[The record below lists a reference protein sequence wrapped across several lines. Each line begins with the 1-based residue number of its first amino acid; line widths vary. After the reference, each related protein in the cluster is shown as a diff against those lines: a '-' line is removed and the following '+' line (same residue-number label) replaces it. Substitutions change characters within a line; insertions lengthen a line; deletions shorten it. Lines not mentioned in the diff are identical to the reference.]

1 MVGKISRFIG
11 KLTVGRKLAL
21 IYLLDL
27 SAVIFISG
35 ILINEKYIAIDFS
48 RKEMAGNQYIAVIR
62 DALLPLTRTGAE
74 GQGAAAAAAIGRAET
89 ELGGGMRSAEL
100 AAEFS
105 SLLLRPATAP
115 DMTPASTPTVDSTA
129 PSPVFIAGRELLT
142 RVGNQSNLILDPDL
156 DSYYT
161 MSLVILRFPEL
172 LEVIN
177 SMRELALNLATAEG
191 AQRQRMQTQF
201 LILEGRMDATMR
213 GIGSDYTE
221 AFEAS
226 PPLLRQHLEGS
237 RTALREAIAQFR
249 ASTQA
254 LAGAEANPGGRQ
266 ELLLRDAAAVSSLQ
280 LAWKD
285 AEGELQ
291 RLIQLRVDGFFTRMW
306 LHLGTAV
313 LLLAMILGL
322 VFFVARQ
329 IALPIRRLARV
340 AQEVRETGDH
350 SLRADWHGVDEIG
363 RLVGAFNTM
372 LQQLDF
378 QRVEQQELV
387 ARASAA
393 DAQRQLVDAIPIPL
407 MVTSIPH
414 HQVLHANQA
423 AHAWQQG
430 LELDPW
436 SRGMTSQARSR
447 FFQRLSDLGAV
458 DEFEVLWHSGDAP
471 TWALISARLITYQ
484 GQRAVL
490 STFTPINKMKQME
503 SRLELWAKVFEA
515 SAESLIVMDANMR
528 IITVNQAF
536 RRHSLYD
543 MVDLIG
549 KRPAFLLAPDNSA
562 EQIDNLRHTLARRG
576 YWQGE
581 ISIQRKSLE
590 SYPAWLVMNAV
601 RDLDGVTTHFIASS
615 LDISERKASE
625 RQIEHMAH
633 HDALTGLANRHVSNV
648 RLAAAIAQAR
658 RNGEKVGVLF
668 IDLDRFKNVNDA
680 LGHHVGDALLQS
692 VSSRLLQLVREGDT
706 VSRLGGDEFVV
717 ILNGLDDVEAIGRLL
732 ETRLIPAMRAPHQL
746 AGSELYVSCSVG
758 VAVYPDHGDD
768 LDTLM
773 RHADAAMYQAKSGGR
788 DHARMFSPQ
797 MQDQQLQQLHLESD
811 LRHAIERQQL
821 VLHYQPRI
829 GTRSGLP
836 HGVEG
841 LIRWNHPQRGLIAP
855 DSFIPVAEESG
866 LIVPIGAWVIREA
879 CRQHLA
885 WRDAGLGT
893 IAVSINLSAVQL
905 KNGGLLATLRD
916 VLAEFPVAPGQI
928 EFELTESIL
937 MDDVDEMIA
946 TLLAIKALGFA
957 LSIDDFGTGYSSLHY
972 LCRFPLDKL
981 KIDMSFVQ
989 NIHNSPQNLAVTKAI
1004 IGLGHTLGLSVTA
1017 EGVESAADAKVL
1029 RQAGCDELQGF
1040 YFARPMP
1047 PAQLAAWRNQ
1057 AAQAGQP
1064 LPACA

>member
-1 MVGKISRFIG
+1 MVGRISRMIG

-48 RKEMAGNQYIAVIR
+48 RKEMAGNDYIAAIR
-62 DALLPLTRTGAE
+62 DALLPLARA
-74 GQGAAAAAAIGRAET
+74 QADAAGSAAAIELAERQF
-89 ELGGGMRSAEL
+89 GSDMRSAEL
-100 AAEFS
+100 SREFS
-105 SLLLRPATAP
+105 ALLRQSGSTPVAP
-115 DMTPASTPTVDSTA
+115 DDGIA
-129 PSPVFIAGRELLT
+129 PSPAFVAGRALLT

-177 SMRELALNLATAEG
+177 STRALALQLATAEG
-191 AQRQRMQTQF
+191 AQRQRLQTQF
-201 LILEGRMDATMR
+201 LILEGRMDATMG

-221 AFEAS
+221 AFAAS
-226 PPLLRQHLEGS
+226 TPLLRQHLDGS
-237 RTALREAIAQFR
+237 RAALQQAVAQFR

-254 LAGAEANPGGRQ
+254 LAGAPVRAAGSAA
-266 ELLLRDAAAVSSLQ
+266 LLRHDAAASAAL
-280 LAWKD
+280 LHAWRET
-285 AEGELQ
+285 EGELH

-313 LLLAMILGL
+313 LLLVMILGL

-350 SLRADWHGVDEIG
+350 SLRAIWDSEDETG
-363 RLVGAFNTM
+363 RLVSAFNTM

-378 QRVEQQELV
+378 QRMAQQELV
-387 ARASAA
+387 ASASAA

-423 AHAWQQG
+423 AHAWQGG

-436 SRGMTSQARSR
+436 VGGMSPQARSR

-458 DEFEVLWHSGDAP
+458 DEFEVCWSGSGTP
-471 TWALISARLITYQ
+471 TWALISARLIDYQ

-490 STFTPINKMKQME
+490 STFTPINKMKLME

-515 SAESLIVMDANMR
+515 SAESLIVMDAGMR

-543 MVDLIG
+543 MVELIG
-549 KRPAFLLAPDNSA
+549 KRPAFLLAPDNSP
-562 EQIDNLRHTLARRG
+562 EQLDSLRRTLARRG

-581 ISIQRKSLE
+581 IRVQRKSLE

-633 HDALTGLANRHVSNV
+633 HDALTGLANRHVSKL

-658 RNGEKVGVLF
+658 RSGEKVGVLF
-668 IDLDRFKNVNDA
+668 VDLDRFKHVNDA

-692 VSSRLLQLVREGDT
+692 VSARLLQLVREGDT

-717 ILNGLDDVEAIGRLL
+717 ILNGIGDAASIAALLD
-732 ETRLIPAMRAPHQL
+732 TRLIPAMRQPHQVE
-746 AGSELYVSCSVG
+746 GNELYVSCSVG
-758 VAVYPDHGDD
+758 VAIYPDHGGDM
-768 LDTLM
+768 DTLM

-788 DHARMFSPQ
+788 DHARMFTPQ
-797 MQDQQLQQLHLESD
+797 MQEQQLQQLHLESD
-811 LRHAIERQQL
+811 LRHAIERQEL
-821 VLHYQPRI
+821 VLYYQPRI
-829 GTRSGLP
+829 DAKSSRLN
-836 HGVEG
+836 GVES
-841 LIRWNHPQRGLIAP
+841 LIRWQHPQHGLIAP
-855 DSFIPVAEESG
+855 DSFIPAAEESG
-866 LIVPIGAWVIREA
+866 LIVSIGAWVIREA
-879 CRQHLA
+879 CRQQVA
-885 WRDAGLGT
+885 WREAGAGD
-893 IAVSINLSAVQL
+893 IAVSINLSAIQL
-905 KNGGLLATLRD
+905 KSGGLVATLRE
-916 VLAEFPVAPGQI
+916 VLREFPVTPGQI

-937 MDDVDEMIA
+937 MDNVDDTIA
-946 TLLAIKALGFA
+946 TLHAIKALGFA
-957 LSIDDFGTGYSSLHY
+957 LSIDDFGTGYSSLNY

-989 NIHNSPQNLAVTKAI
+989 DIHGSPQNLAVTKTI
-1004 IGLGHTLGLSVTA
+1004 IGLGHTLGLTVTA
-1017 EGVESAADAKVL
+1017 EGVESAADADVL
-1029 RQAGCDELQGF
+1029 RHAGCDELQGY

-1047 PAQLAAWRNQ
+1047 QAHFMTWLAHS
-1057 AAQAGQP
+1057 AAS
-1064 LPACA
+1064 CAA

>member
-1 MVGKISRFIG
+1 MVGRISRMIG

-48 RKEMAGNQYIAVIR
+48 RKEMAGNDYIAAIR
-62 DALLPLTRTGAE
+62 DALLPLARA
-74 GQGAAAAAAIGRAET
+74 QADAAGSAAAIELAERQF
-89 ELGGGMRSAEL
+89 GSDMRSAEL
-100 AAEFS
+100 SREFS
-105 SLLLRPATAP
+105 ALLRQSGSTPVAP
-115 DMTPASTPTVDSTA
+115 DDGIA
-129 PSPVFIAGRELLT
+129 PSPAFVAGRALLT

-177 SMRELALNLATAEG
+177 STRALALQLATAEG
-191 AQRQRMQTQF
+191 AQRQRLQTQF
-201 LILEGRMDATMR
+201 LILEGRMDATMG

-221 AFEAS
+221 AFAAS
-226 PPLLRQHLEGS
+226 TPLLRQHLDGS
-237 RTALREAIAQFR
+237 RAALQQAVAQLR

-254 LAGAEANPGGRQ
+254 LAGAHANPAGAR
-266 ELLLRDAAAVSSLQ
+266 ELLRRDAVALAALR
-280 LAWKD
+280 LAWRD
-285 AEGELQ
+285 TGNELH

-313 LLLAMILGL
+313 LLLVMILGL

-350 SLRADWHGVDEIG
+350 SLRAIWDSEDETG
-363 RLVGAFNTM
+363 RLVSAFNTM

-378 QRVEQQELV
+378 QRMAQQELV

-423 AHAWQQG
+423 AHAWQGG

-436 SRGMTSQARSR
+436 VGGMHPQARSR

-458 DEFEVLWHSGDAP
+458 DEFEVCWSGSGTP
-471 TWALISARLITYQ
+471 TWALISARLIDYQ

-490 STFTPINKMKQME
+490 STFTPINKMKLME

-515 SAESLIVMDANMR
+515 SAESLIVMDARMR

-543 MVDLIG
+543 MVELIG
-549 KRPAFLLAPDNSA
+549 KRPAFLLAPDIPP
-562 EQIDNLRHTLARRG
+562 EQLDSLRRTLARRG

-581 ISIQRKSLE
+581 IRVQRKSLE
-590 SYPAWLVMNAV
+590 NYPAWLVMNAV

-633 HDALTGLANRHVSNV
+633 HDALTGLANRHVSKL

-658 RNGEKVGVLF
+658 RSGEKVGVLF
-668 IDLDRFKNVNDA
+668 VDLDRFKHVNDA

-692 VSSRLLQLVREGDT
+692 VSKRLLQLVREGDT

-717 ILNGLDDVEAIGRLL
+717 ILNGIGDADAIGALL
-732 ETRLIPAMRAPHQL
+732 DTRLIPAMRQPHQVE
-746 AGSELYVSCSVG
+746 GSTLYVSCSVG
-758 VAVYPDHGDD
+758 VAIYPDHGDD
-768 LDTLM
+768 MDTLM

-788 DHARMFSPQ
+788 DHARMFTPQ
-797 MQDQQLQQLHLESD
+797 MQEQQLQQLHLESD
-811 LRHAIERQQL
+811 LRHAIERQEL
-821 VLHYQPRI
+821 VLYYQPRI
-829 GTRSGLP
+829 DATSKRLN
-836 HGVEG
+836 GVES
-841 LIRWNHPQRGLIAP
+841 LIRWQHPQHGLIAP
-855 DSFIPVAEESG
+855 DSFIPAAEESG
-866 LIVPIGAWVIREA
+866 MIVAIGAWVIREA
-879 CRQHLA
+879 CRQQLA
-885 WRDAGLGT
+885 WREAGAGD
-893 IAVSINLSAVQL
+893 IAVSINLSAIQL
-905 KNGGLLATLRD
+905 KSGGLVATLRE
-916 VLAEFPVAPGQI
+916 VLREFPVTPGQI

-937 MDDVDEMIA
+937 MDNVDDTIA
-946 TLLAIKALGFA
+946 TLHAIKELGFA
-957 LSIDDFGTGYSSLHY
+957 LSIDDFGTGYSSLNY

-989 NIHNSPQNLAVTKAI
+989 DIHGSPQNLAVTKAI
-1004 IGLGHTLGLSVTA
+1004 IGLGHTLGLTVTA
-1017 EGVESAADAKVL
+1017 EGVESAADADVL
-1029 RQAGCDELQGF
+1029 RHAGCDELQGYF
-1040 YFARPMP
+1040 FARPMP
-1047 PAQLAAWRNQ
+1047 QAHFMAWLAHS
-1057 AAQAGQP
+1057 AAAR
-1064 LPACA
+1064 AA

>member
-1 MVGKISRFIG
+1 MVGRISRMIG

-48 RKEMAGNQYIAVIR
+48 RKEMAGNDYIAAIR
-62 DALLPLTRTGAE
+62 DALLPLTREHAD
-74 GQGAAAAAAIGRAET
+74 AAPSAAAIEQAERQFGT
-89 ELGGGMRSAEL
+89 GMRSAEL
-100 AAEFS
+100 SGEFAA
-105 SLLLRPATAP
+105 LLRQAGG
-115 DMTPASTPTVDSTA
+115 TPAAHGGMA
-129 PSPVFIAGRELLT
+129 PSPAFVAGRELLT

-177 SMRELALNLATAEG
+177 STRGLALQLATAEG
-191 AQRQRMQTQF
+191 AQRQRLQTQF
-201 LILEGRMDATMR
+201 LILEGRMDATM
-213 GIGSDYTE
+213 GCIGSDYTE
-221 AFEAS
+221 AFAAS
-226 PPLLRQHLEGS
+226 TPLLRQHLDGS
-237 RTALREAIAQFR
+237 RAALQQAVAQFR

-254 LAGAEANPGGRQ
+254 LAGGPARADAGAALARH
-266 ELLLRDAAAVSSLQ
+266 DAAAIAALQ
-280 LAWKD
+280 RAWGA
-285 AEGELQ
+285 AEGELH

-340 AQEVRETGDH
+340 AQEVRATGDH
-350 SLRADWHGVDEIG
+350 SLRAIWDSEDETG
-363 RLVGAFNTM
+363 RLVSAFNTM

-378 QRVEQQELV
+378 QRMAQQDLV

-407 MVTSIPH
+407 MVTSIPR

-423 AHAWQQG
+423 AHAWQG
-430 LELDPW
+430 SLERDPW
-436 SRGMTSQARSR
+436 VGGMSPQARSR

-458 DEFEVLWHSGDAP
+458 DEFEVCWSGGGTP
-471 TWALISARLITYQ
+471 TWALISARLIDYQ

-490 STFTPINKMKQME
+490 STFTPINKMKLME

-515 SAESLIVMDANMR
+515 SAESLIVMDADMR

-543 MVDLIG
+543 LVELIG
-549 KRPAFLLAPDNSA
+549 KRPGFLLAPDNSP
-562 EQIDNLRHTLARRG
+562 EQLDSLRRTLARRG

-581 ISIQRKSLE
+581 ISVQRKSME

-633 HDALTGLANRHVSNV
+633 HDALTGLANRHVSKL

-658 RNGEKVGVLF
+658 RSGEKVGVLF
-668 IDLDRFKNVNDA
+668 VDLDRFKHVNDA

-692 VSSRLLQLVREGDT
+692 VSKRLLQLVREGDT

-717 ILNGLDDVEAIGRLL
+717 ILNGIGDAQAIAALLDA
-732 ETRLIPAMRAPHQL
+732 RLIPAMREPHQVE
-746 AGSELYVSCSVG
+746 GNELYVSCSVG
-758 VAVYPDHGDD
+758 VAIYPDHGDD
-768 LDTLM
+768 MDTLM

-788 DHARMFSPQ
+788 DHARMFTPQ
-797 MQDQQLQQLHLESD
+797 MQEQQLQQLHLESD
-811 LRHAIERQQL
+811 LRHAVERQEL
-821 VLHYQPRI
+821 VLYYQPRVDA
-829 GTRSGLP
+829 RSGCLN
-836 HGVEG
+836 GVES
-841 LIRWNHPQRGLIAP
+841 LIRWQHPQHGLIAP
-855 DSFIPVAEESG
+855 DSFIPAAEESG
-866 LIVPIGAWVIREA
+866 LIVSIGAWVIREA
-879 CRQHLA
+879 CRQQVA
-885 WRDAGLGT
+885 WREAGMGD
-893 IAVSINLSAVQL
+893 IAVSINLSAIQL
-905 KNGGLLATLRD
+905 KSGGLAATLRE
-916 VLAEFPVAPGQI
+916 VLREFAVTPGQV

-937 MDDVDEMIA
+937 MDNVDDTIA
-946 TLLAIKALGFA
+946 TLHAIKALGFA
-957 LSIDDFGTGYSSLHY
+957 LSIDDFGTGYSSLNY

-989 NIHNSPQNLAVTKAI
+989 DIHGSPQNLAVTKTI
-1004 IGLGHTLGLSVTA
+1004 VGLGHTLGLTVTA
-1017 EGVESAADAKVL
+1017 EGVESAADADVL
-1029 RQAGCDELQGF
+1029 RHAGCDELQGY

-1047 PAQLAAWRNQ
+1047 QAQFIAWLAQ
-1057 AAQAGQP
+1057 SAAPRA
-1064 LPACA
+1064 A

>member
-1 MVGKISRFIG
+1 MVGRISRMIG

-48 RKEMAGNQYIAVIR
+48 RKEMAGNAYIAAIR
-62 DALLPLTRTGAE
+62 DALLPLTRGTA
-74 GQGAAAAAAIGRAET
+74 QADAQAAAIGQAERQF
-89 ELGGGMRSAEL
+89 GAGMRSAQL
-100 AAEFS
+100 SGQFAT
-105 SLLLRPATAP
+105 LLRQAGSGPAAP
-115 DMTPASTPTVDSTA
+115 DDGIA
-129 PSPVFIAGRELLT
+129 PSPAFAAGRALLT

-177 SMRELALNLATAEG
+177 STHALALQLATAEG
-191 AQRQRMQTQF
+191 AQRQRLQTQF
-201 LILEGRMDATMR
+201 LILEGRMDATMG

-221 AFEAS
+221 AFAAS
-226 PPLLRQHLEGS
+226 TPLLRRHLDGS
-237 RTALREAIAQFR
+237 RAALQQAVAQFR
-249 ASTQA
+249 ASAQA
-254 LAGAEANPGGRQ
+254 LAGTPAHADGNAA
-266 ELLLRDAAAVSSLQ
+266 LLRHDTAAVAALQ
-280 LAWKD
+280 RAWRA
-285 AEGELQ
+285 AEHELH

-313 LLLAMILGL
+313 LLLVMILGL

-350 SLRADWHGVDEIG
+350 SLRAVWDSEDETG
-363 RLVGAFNTM
+363 RLVSAFNTM

-378 QRVEQQELV
+378 QRMAQQDLV

-423 AHAWQQG
+423 AHAWQG
-430 LELDPW
+430 SLELDPW
-436 SRGMTSQARSR
+436 VSGMSPQARSR

-458 DEFEVLWHSGDAP
+458 DEFEVCWSGGGTP
-471 TWALISARLITYQ
+471 TWALISARLIDYQ

-490 STFTPINKMKQME
+490 STFTPINKMKLME

-515 SAESLIVMDANMR
+515 SAESLIVMDADMR

-543 MVDLIG
+543 MVELIG
-549 KRPAFLLAPDNSA
+549 KRPAFLLSPDNPP
-562 EQIDNLRHTLARRG
+562 EQLDSLRQTLARRG

-581 ISIQRKSLE
+581 ISVQRKSLE

-633 HDALTGLANRHVSNV
+633 HDALTGLANRHVSKL

-658 RNGEKVGVLF
+658 RSGEKVGVLF
-668 IDLDRFKNVNDA
+668 VDLDRFKHVNDA

-692 VSSRLLQLVREGDT
+692 VSKRLLQLVREGDT
-706 VSRLGGDEFVV
+706 VSRLGGDEFVI
-717 ILNGLDDVEAIGRLL
+717 ILNGIGDAEAIGALL
-732 ETRLIPAMRAPHQL
+732 DTRLIPAMRQPHQV
-746 AGSELYVSCSVG
+746 AGSALYVSCSVG
-758 VAVYPDHGDD
+758 VAIYPDHGDD
-768 LDTLM
+768 MDTLM

-788 DHARMFSPQ
+788 DHARMFTPQ
-797 MQDQQLQQLHLESD
+797 MQEQQLQQLHLESD
-811 LRHAIERQQL
+811 LRCAIERQEL
-821 VLHYQPRI
+821 VLYYQPRI
-829 GTRSGLP
+829 DAQSSRLN
-836 HGVEG
+836 GVES
-841 LIRWNHPQRGLIAP
+841 LIRWQHPQHGLIAP
-855 DSFIPVAEESG
+855 DSFIPAAEESG
-866 LIVPIGAWVIREA
+866 LIVAIGAWVIREA
-879 CRQHLA
+879 CRQQLA
-885 WRDAGLGT
+885 WREAGAGD
-893 IAVSINLSAVQL
+893 IAVSINLSAIQL
-905 KNGGLLATLRD
+905 KSGTLVATLRE
-916 VLAEFPVAPGQI
+916 VLREFPVTPGQI

-937 MDDVDEMIA
+937 MDNVDDTIA
-946 TLLAIKALGFA
+946 TLHAIKALGFA
-957 LSIDDFGTGYSSLHY
+957 LSIDDFGTGYSSLNY

-989 NIHNSPQNLAVTKAI
+989 DIHGSPQNLAVTKTI
-1004 IGLGHTLGLSVTA
+1004 IGLGHTLGLTVTA
-1017 EGVESAADAKVL
+1017 EGVESAADADVL
-1029 RQAGCDELQGF
+1029 RHAGCDELQGF

-1047 PAQLAAWRNQ
+1047 QAHFMAWLAHSDARC
-1057 AAQAGQP
+1057 AA
-1064 LPACA
+1064 

>member
-1 MVGKISRFIG
+1 MLGRISRMIG

-35 ILINEKYIAIDFS
+35 ILINEKYLAIDFS
-48 RKEMAGNQYIAVIR
+48 RKEMAGNDYIAAIR
-62 DALLPLTRTGAE
+62 DALLPLARSTAQAGA
-74 GQGAAAAAAIGRAET
+74 QAAAVEQAESRF
-89 ELGGGMRSAEL
+89 GSGMRSAEL
-100 AAEFS
+100 NAQFAA
-105 SLLLRPATAP
+105 LLRQAGS
-115 DMTPASTPTVDSTA
+115 TPAPADDGIA
-129 PSPVFIAGRELLT
+129 PSPAFVAGRALLT

-177 SMRELALNLATAEG
+177 STRALALQLATAEG
-191 AQRQRMQTQF
+191 AQRQRLQTQF
-201 LILEGRMDATMR
+201 LILEGRMDATMG

-221 AFEAS
+221 AFAAS
-226 PPLLRQHLEGS
+226 TPLLRQHLDGS
-237 RTALREAIAQFR
+237 RAVLQQAVARLR

-254 LAGAEANPGGRQ
+254 LAGAQVTPAGTQ
-266 ELLLRDAAAVSSLQ
+266 ALRRHDDVALAALR
-280 LAWKD
+280 LAWRD
-285 AEGELQ
+285 TANELH

-313 LLLAMILGL
+313 LLLVMILGL

-350 SLRADWHGVDEIG
+350 SLRAVWDSEDETG
-363 RLVGAFNTM
+363 RLVRAFNTM

-378 QRVEQQELV
+378 QRMAQQELV

-414 HQVLHANQA
+414 HEVLHANQA
-423 AHAWQQG
+423 AHAWQGG

-436 SRGMTSQARSR
+436 VGGMSPQARSR

-458 DEFEVLWHSGDAP
+458 DEFEVCWSGGTP
-471 TWALISARLITYQ
+471 TWALISARLIDYQ

-490 STFTPINKMKQME
+490 STFTPINKMKLME

-515 SAESLIVMDANMR
+515 SAESLIVMDAGMR

-543 MVDLIG
+543 MVELIG
-549 KRPAFLLAPDNSA
+549 KRPAFLLAPDNSP
-562 EQIDNLRHTLARRG
+562 EQLDSLRRTLARRG

-581 ISIQRKSLE
+581 IRVQRKSLE

-601 RDLDGVTTHFIASS
+601 RGLDGVTTHFIASS

-633 HDALTGLANRHVSNV
+633 HDALTGLANRHVSKL

-658 RNGEKVGVLF
+658 RSGEKVGVLF
-668 IDLDRFKNVNDA
+668 VDLDRFKHVNDA

-692 VSSRLLQLVREGDT
+692 VSKRLLQLVREGDT

-717 ILNGLDDVEAIGRLL
+717 ILNGVGDAAAIAALLD
-732 ETRLIPAMRAPHQL
+732 TRLIPAMREPHQVEGN
-746 AGSELYVSCSVG
+746 ALYVSCSVG

-768 LDTLM
+768 MDTLM

-788 DHARMFSPQ
+788 DHARMFTPQ
-797 MQDQQLQQLHLESD
+797 MQEQQLQQLHLESD
-811 LRHAIERQQL
+811 LRHAIERHEL
-821 VLHYQPRI
+821 VLYYQPRI
-829 GTRSGLP
+829 DAKSSRLN
-836 HGVEG
+836 GVES
-841 LIRWNHPQRGLIAP
+841 LIRWQHPQHGLIAP
-855 DSFIPVAEESG
+855 DSFIPAAEESG
-866 LIVPIGAWVIREA
+866 LIVSIGAWVIREA
-879 CRQHLA
+879 CRQQLA
-885 WRDAGLGT
+885 WREAGAGD
-893 IAVSINLSAVQL
+893 IAVSINLSAIQL
-905 KNGGLLATLRD
+905 KNGGLVATLRE
-916 VLAEFPVAPGQI
+916 VLREFPVTPGQI

-937 MDDVDEMIA
+937 MDNVDDTIA
-946 TLLAIKALGFA
+946 TLHAIKALGFA
-957 LSIDDFGTGYSSLHY
+957 LSIDDFGTGYSSLNY

-989 NIHNSPQNLAVTKAI
+989 DIHGSPQNLAVTKTI
-1004 IGLGHTLGLSVTA
+1004 IGLGHTLGLTVTA
-1017 EGVESAADAKVL
+1017 EGVESAADADVL
-1029 RQAGCDELQGF
+1029 RHAGCDELQGF

-1047 PAQLAAWRNQ
+1047 QAHFMDWLAHS
-1057 AAQAGQP
+1057 AAPCVA
-1064 LPACA
+1064 

>member
-1 MVGKISRFIG
+1 MVGRISRMIG

-35 ILINEKYIAIDFS
+35 ILINEKYLAIDFS
-48 RKEMAGNQYIAVIR
+48 RKEMAGNDYIAVIR
-62 DALLPLTRTGAE
+62 DALLPLTREPAD
-74 GQGAAAAAAIGRAET
+74 AARSAAAIEQAERRFGT
-89 ELGGGMRSAEL
+89 GMRSAQL
-100 AAEFS
+100 SGEFS
-105 SLLLRPATAP
+105 VLLRQAGAPPAH
-115 DMTPASTPTVDSTA
+115 DGIG
-129 PSPVFIAGRELLT
+129 PSPAFAAGRELLT

-177 SMRELALNLATAEG
+177 STRDLALQLATAEG

-201 LILEGRMDATMR
+201 LILEGRMDATMG

-226 PPLLRQHLEGS
+226 TPLLRQHLDAS
-237 RTALREAIAQFR
+237 RMALRQAIAQFR

-254 LAGAEANPGGRQ
+254 LAGTQANPAGRQ
-266 ELLLRDAAAVSSLQ
+266 ELLRRDAVALAALR
-280 LAWKD
+280 LAWRDTAK
-285 AEGELQ
+285 ELQ

-313 LLLAMILGL
+313 LLLVMILGL

-340 AQEVRETGDH
+340 AQDVRETGDH
-350 SLRADWHGVDEIG
+350 SLRAVWDSEDETG
-363 RLVGAFNTM
+363 RLVSAFNTM

-378 QRVEQQELV
+378 QRVAQQDLV

-414 HQVLHANQA
+414 HRVLHANQA
-423 AHAWQQG
+423 AHAWQGG

-436 SRGMTSQARSR
+436 VGGMSAPARSR

-458 DEFEVLWHSGDAP
+458 DEFEVCWSGGGTP
-471 TWALISARLITYQ
+471 TWALISARLIDYQ

-490 STFTPINKMKQME
+490 STFTPINKMKLME

-515 SAESLIVMDANMR
+515 SAESLIVMDADMR

-536 RRHSLYD
+536 RRHALYD
-543 MVDLIG
+543 MVELIG
-549 KRPAFLLAPDNSA
+549 KRPAFLLSPKNSQ
-562 EQIDNLRHTLARRG
+562 EQLDSLRQTLARRG

-581 ISIQRKSLE
+581 IWIQRKSLE
-590 SYPAWLVMNAV
+590 AYPAWLVMNAV

-633 HDALTGLANRHVSNV
+633 HDALTGLANRHVSKL

-658 RNGEKVGVLF
+658 RSGEKVGVLF
-668 IDLDRFKNVNDA
+668 VDLDRFKSVNDA

-692 VSSRLLQLVREGDT
+692 VSARLLQLVREGDT

-717 ILNGLDDVEAIGRLL
+717 ILNGIGDAASIGALLD
-732 ETRLIPAMRAPHQL
+732 TRLIPAMREPHQVE
-746 AGSELYVSCSVG
+746 GHELHVSCSVG
-758 VAVYPDHGDD
+758 VAIYPDHGNDM
-768 LDTLM
+768 DTLM

-788 DHARMFSPQ
+788 DHARMFTPQ
-797 MQDQQLQQLHLESD
+797 MEAQQLQQLHLESD
-811 LRHAIERQQL
+811 LRHAIERHEL
-821 VLHYQPRI
+821 VLYYQPRVDAH
-829 GTRSGLP
+829 SGQL
-836 HGVEG
+836 HGVES
-841 LIRWNHPQRGLIAP
+841 LIRWQHPQRGLIAP
-855 DSFIPVAEESG
+855 DSFIPLAEETG
-866 LIVPIGAWVIREA
+866 LIVAIGAWVIREA
-879 CRQHLA
+879 CRQHAA
-885 WRDAGLGT
+885 WRAAGVGD
-893 IAVSINLSAVQL
+893 IGVSVNLSAIQL
-905 KNGGLLATLRD
+905 KNGSLAATLRE
-916 VLAEFPVAPGQI
+916 VLREFDIAPGRI

-937 MDDVDEMIA
+937 MEHVDDTVA
-946 TLLAIKALGFA
+946 TLQAIKALGFA
-957 LSIDDFGTGYSSLHY
+957 ISIDDFGTGYSSLNY

-1004 IGLGHTLGLSVTA
+1004 IGLGHTLGLTVTA
-1017 EGVESAADAKVL
+1017 EGVESAADAAVL
-1029 RQAGCDELQGF
+1029 RHAGCDELQGY

-1047 PAQLAAWRNQ
+1047 QAQLAAWLAQ
-1057 AAQAGQP
+1057 TAA
-1064 LPACA
+1064 ACVA

>member
-1 MVGKISRFIG
+1 MVGRISRMIG

-48 RKEMAGNQYIAVIR
+48 RKEMAGNAYIAAIR
-62 DALLPLTRTGAE
+62 EALLPLTRSTA
-74 GQGAAAAAAIGRAET
+74 QADAQAAAIEQAERQF
-89 ELGGGMRSAEL
+89 GAGMRSAQL
-100 AAEFS
+100 SGQFAT
-105 SLLLRPATAP
+105 LLRQAGISPAAP
-115 DMTPASTPTVDSTA
+115 DDGIA
-129 PSPVFIAGRELLT
+129 PSPAFVAGRALLT

-177 SMRELALNLATAEG
+177 STHALALQLATAEG
-191 AQRQRMQTQF
+191 AQRQRLQTQF
-201 LILEGRMDATMR
+201 LILEGRMDATMG

-221 AFEAS
+221 AFAAS
-226 PPLLRQHLEGS
+226 TPLLRRHLDGS
-237 RTALREAIAQFR
+237 RAALQQAVAQFR
-249 ASTQA
+249 ASSQA
-254 LAGAEANPGGRQ
+254 LAGTPAHADGNAA
-266 ELLLRDAAAVSSLQ
+266 LLRHDAAAVAALQ
-280 LAWKD
+280 RAWRA
-285 AEGELQ
+285 AEHELH

-313 LLLAMILGL
+313 LLLVMILGL

-350 SLRADWHGVDEIG
+350 SLRAVWDSEDETG
-363 RLVGAFNTM
+363 RLVSAFNTM

-378 QRVEQQELV
+378 QRMAQQDLV

-423 AHAWQQG
+423 AHAWQGG

-436 SRGMTSQARSR
+436 VGGMHPQARSR

-458 DEFEVLWHSGDAP
+458 DEFEVCWSGGGTP
-471 TWALISARLITYQ
+471 TWALISARLIDYQ

-490 STFTPINKMKQME
+490 STFTPINKMKLME

-515 SAESLIVMDANMR
+515 SAESLIVMDADMR

-543 MVDLIG
+543 MVELIG
-549 KRPAFLLAPDNSA
+549 KRPAFLLAPDNPP
-562 EQIDNLRHTLARRG
+562 EQLDSLRQTLARRG

-581 ISIQRKSLE
+581 ISVQRKSLE

-633 HDALTGLANRHVSNV
+633 HDALTGLANRHVSKL

-658 RNGEKVGVLF
+658 RSGEKVGVLF
-668 IDLDRFKNVNDA
+668 VDLDRFKHVNDA

-692 VSSRLLQLVREGDT
+692 VSKRLLQLVREGDT

-717 ILNGLDDVEAIGRLL
+717 ILNGVGDAAAIAALLD
-732 ETRLIPAMRAPHQL
+732 TRLIPAMREPHQVEGN
-746 AGSELYVSCSVG
+746 ALYVSCSVG
-758 VAVYPDHGDD
+758 VAIYPDHGDD
-768 LDTLM
+768 MDTLM

-788 DHARMFSPQ
+788 DHARMFTPQ
-797 MQDQQLQQLHLESD
+797 MQEQQLQQLHLESD
-811 LRHAIERQQL
+811 LRHAIERQEL
-821 VLHYQPRI
+821 VLYYQPRVDAQSS
-829 GTRSGLP
+829 RVN
-836 HGVEG
+836 GVES
-841 LIRWNHPQRGLIAP
+841 LIRWQHPQHGLIAP
-855 DSFIPVAEESG
+855 DSFIPAAEESG
-866 LIVPIGAWVIREA
+866 LIVSIGAWVIREA
-879 CRQHLA
+879 CRQQLA
-885 WRDAGLGT
+885 WREAGAGD
-893 IAVSINLSAVQL
+893 IAVSINLSAIQL
-905 KNGGLLATLRD
+905 KSGTLVATLRD
-916 VLAEFPVAPGQI
+916 VLREFPVTPGQI

-937 MDDVDEMIA
+937 MDNVDDTIA
-946 TLLAIKALGFA
+946 TLHAIKALGFA
-957 LSIDDFGTGYSSLHY
+957 LSIDDFGTGYSSLNY

-989 NIHNSPQNLAVTKAI
+989 DIHGSPQNLAVTKTI
-1004 IGLGHTLGLSVTA
+1004 IGLGHTLGLTVTA
-1017 EGVESAADAKVL
+1017 EGVESAADADVL
-1029 RQAGCDELQGF
+1029 RHAGCDELQGY

-1047 PAQLAAWRNQ
+1047 QAHFMAWLAHSDARC
-1057 AAQAGQP
+1057 AA
-1064 LPACA
+1064 

>member
-1 MVGKISRFIG
+1 MVGRISRMIG

-48 RKEMAGNQYIAVIR
+48 RKEMAGNDYIAAIR
-62 DALLPLTRTGAE
+62 DALLPLARA
-74 GQGAAAAAAIGRAET
+74 QADAAGSAAAIELAERQF
-89 ELGGGMRSAEL
+89 GSDMRSAEL
-100 AAEFS
+100 SREFS
-105 SLLLRPATAP
+105 ALLRQSSSTPVAP
-115 DMTPASTPTVDSTA
+115 DDGIA
-129 PSPVFIAGRELLT
+129 PSPAFVAGRALLT

-177 SMRELALNLATAEG
+177 STRALALQLATAEG
-191 AQRQRMQTQF
+191 AQRQRLQTQF
-201 LILEGRMDATMR
+201 LILEGRMDATMG

-221 AFEAS
+221 AFAAS
-226 PPLLRQHLEGS
+226 TPLLRQHLDGS
-237 RTALREAIAQFR
+237 RAALQQAVAQFR

-254 LAGAEANPGGRQ
+254 LAGAPVRAAGSAA
-266 ELLLRDAAAVSSLQ
+266 LLRHDAAASAAL
-280 LAWKD
+280 LHAWRE
-285 AEGELQ
+285 AEGELH

-313 LLLAMILGL
+313 LLLVMILGL

-350 SLRADWHGVDEIG
+350 SLRAIWDSEDETG
-363 RLVGAFNTM
+363 RLVSAFNTM

-378 QRVEQQELV
+378 QRMAQQELV
-387 ARASAA
+387 ASASAA

-423 AHAWQQG
+423 AHAWQGG

-436 SRGMTSQARSR
+436 VGGMSPQARSR

-458 DEFEVLWHSGDAP
+458 DEFEVCWSGSGTP
-471 TWALISARLITYQ
+471 TWALISARLIDYQ

-490 STFTPINKMKQME
+490 STFTPINKMKLME

-515 SAESLIVMDANMR
+515 SAESLIVMDAGMR

-543 MVDLIG
+543 MVELIG
-549 KRPAFLLAPDNSA
+549 KRPAFLLAPDNSP
-562 EQIDNLRHTLARRG
+562 EQLDSLRRTLARRG

-581 ISIQRKSLE
+581 IRVQRKSLE

-633 HDALTGLANRHVSNV
+633 HDALTGLANRHVSNL

-658 RNGEKVGVLF
+658 RSGEKVGVLF
-668 IDLDRFKNVNDA
+668 VDLDRFKHVNDA

-692 VSSRLLQLVREGDT
+692 VSKRLLQLVREGDT

-717 ILNGLDDVEAIGRLL
+717 ILNGIGDAASIAALID
-732 ETRLIPAMRAPHQL
+732 TRLIPAMRQPHQVE
-746 AGSELYVSCSVG
+746 GNELYVSCSVG
-758 VAVYPDHGDD
+758 VAIYPDHGGDM
-768 LDTLM
+768 DTLM

-788 DHARMFSPQ
+788 DHARMFTPQ
-797 MQDQQLQQLHLESD
+797 MQEQQLQQLHLESD
-811 LRHAIERQQL
+811 LRHAIERQEL
-821 VLHYQPRI
+821 VLYYQPRI
-829 GTRSGLP
+829 DAKSSRLN
-836 HGVEG
+836 GVES
-841 LIRWNHPQRGLIAP
+841 LIRWQHPQHGLIAP
-855 DSFIPVAEESG
+855 DSFIPAAEESG
-866 LIVPIGAWVIREA
+866 LIVSIGAWVIREA
-879 CRQHLA
+879 CRQQVA
-885 WRDAGLGT
+885 WREAGAGD
-893 IAVSINLSAVQL
+893 IAVSINLSAIQL
-905 KNGGLLATLRD
+905 KSGGLVATLRE
-916 VLAEFPVAPGQI
+916 VLREFPVTPGQI

-937 MDDVDEMIA
+937 MDNVDDTIA
-946 TLLAIKALGFA
+946 TLHAIKALGFA
-957 LSIDDFGTGYSSLHY
+957 LSIDDFGTGYSSLNY

-989 NIHNSPQNLAVTKAI
+989 DIHGSPQNLAVTKTI
-1004 IGLGHTLGLSVTA
+1004 IGLGHTLGLTVTA
-1017 EGVESAADAKVL
+1017 EGVESAADADVL
-1029 RQAGCDELQGF
+1029 RHAGCDELQGY

-1047 PAQLAAWRNQ
+1047 QAHFMAWLAQTTAPCAA
-1057 AAQAGQP
+1057 
-1064 LPACA
+1064 

>member
-1 MVGKISRFIG
+1 MIG

-35 ILINEKYIAIDFS
+35 ILINEKYLAIDFS
-48 RKEMAGNQYIAVIR
+48 RKEMAGNAYIAAIR
-62 DALLPLTRTGAE
+62 DALLPLTREHAD
-74 GQGAAAAAAIGRAET
+74 AAPSAAAIEQAERQFGT
-89 ELGGGMRSAEL
+89 GMRSAEL
-100 AAEFS
+100 SGEFS
-105 SLLLRPATAP
+105 ALLRQAGG
-115 DMTPASTPTVDSTA
+115 TPAVHGGMA
-129 PSPVFIAGRELLT
+129 PSPAFVAGRELLT

-177 SMRELALNLATAEG
+177 STRGLALQLATAEG
-191 AQRQRMQTQF
+191 AQRQRLQTQF
-201 LILEGRMDATMR
+201 LILEGRMDATMG

-221 AFEAS
+221 AFAAS
-226 PPLLRQHLEGS
+226 TPLLRQHLDGS
-237 RTALREAIAQFR
+237 RAALQQAVAQFR

-254 LAGAEANPGGRQ
+254 LAGGPARADASAALARH
-266 ELLLRDAAAVSSLQ
+266 DAAAIAALQ
-280 LAWKD
+280 RAWGA
-285 AEGELQ
+285 AEGELH

-340 AQEVRETGDH
+340 AQEVRATGDH
-350 SLRADWHGVDEIG
+350 SLRAIWDSEDETG
-363 RLVGAFNTM
+363 RLVSAFNTM

-378 QRVEQQELV
+378 QRMAQQDLV

-407 MVTSIPH
+407 MVTSIPR

-423 AHAWQQG
+423 AHAWQG
-430 LELDPW
+430 SLERDPW
-436 SRGMTSQARSR
+436 VGGMSPQARSR

-458 DEFEVLWHSGDAP
+458 DEFEVCWSGGGTP
-471 TWALISARLITYQ
+471 TWALISARLIDYQ

-490 STFTPINKMKQME
+490 STFTPINKMKLME

-515 SAESLIVMDANMR
+515 SAESLIVMDADMR

-536 RRHSLYD
+536 RRHALYD
-543 MVDLIG
+543 LVELIG
-549 KRPAFLLAPDNSA
+549 KRPGFLLAPDNSP
-562 EQIDNLRHTLARRG
+562 EQLDSLRRTLARRG

-581 ISIQRKSLE
+581 ISVQRKSME

-601 RDLDGVTTHFIASS
+601 RDLDGATTHFIASS

-633 HDALTGLANRHVSNV
+633 HDALTGLANRHVSKL

-658 RNGEKVGVLF
+658 HSGEKVGVLF
-668 IDLDRFKNVNDA
+668 VDLDRFKHVNDA

-692 VSSRLLQLVREGDT
+692 VSARLLQLVREGDT

-717 ILNGLDDVEAIGRLL
+717 ILNGIGDAQAIAALLDA
-732 ETRLIPAMRAPHQL
+732 RLIPAMREPHQVE
-746 AGSELYVSCSVG
+746 GSELYVSCSVG
-758 VAVYPDHGDD
+758 VAIYPDHGDD
-768 LDTLM
+768 MDTLM

-788 DHARMFSPQ
+788 DHARMFTPQ
-797 MQDQQLQQLHLESD
+797 MQEQQLQQLHLESD
-811 LRHAIERQQL
+811 LRHAVERQEL
-821 VLHYQPRI
+821 VLYYQPRI
-829 GTRSGLP
+829 DARSGCLN
-836 HGVEG
+836 GVES
-841 LIRWNHPQRGLIAP
+841 LIRWQHPQHGLIAP
-855 DSFIPVAEESG
+855 DSFIPAAEESG
-866 LIVPIGAWVIREA
+866 LIVSIGAWVIREA
-879 CRQHLA
+879 CRQQVA
-885 WRDAGLGT
+885 WREAGMGD
-893 IAVSINLSAVQL
+893 IAVSINLSAIQL
-905 KNGGLLATLRD
+905 KSGGLAATLRE
-916 VLAEFPVAPGQI
+916 VLREFAVTPGQI

-937 MDDVDEMIA
+937 MDNVDDTIA
-946 TLLAIKALGFA
+946 TLHAIKALGFA
-957 LSIDDFGTGYSSLHY
+957 LSIDDFGTGYSSLNY

-989 NIHNSPQNLAVTKAI
+989 DIHGSPQNLAVTKTI
-1004 IGLGHTLGLSVTA
+1004 VGLGHTLGLSVTA
-1017 EGVESAADAKVL
+1017 EGVESAADADVL
-1029 RQAGCDELQGF
+1029 RHAGCDELQGY

-1047 PAQLAAWRNQ
+1047 QAQFIAWLAQ
-1057 AAQAGQP
+1057 SAAPHA
-1064 LPACA
+1064 A

>member
-1 MVGKISRFIG
+1 MVGRISRMIG

-35 ILINEKYIAIDFS
+35 ILINEKYLAIDFS
-48 RKEMAGNQYIAVIR
+48 RKEMAGNAYIAVIR
-62 DALLPLTRTGAE
+62 DALLPLTRAPADAGAS
-74 GQGAAAAAAIGRAET
+74 AAAIDQAERRY
-89 ELGGGMRSAEL
+89 GPGMRSAGL
-100 AAEFS
+100 SGEFS
-105 SLLLRPATAP
+105 ALLRQGGASPAAH
-115 DMTPASTPTVDSTA
+115 DGIA
-129 PSPVFIAGRELLT
+129 PSPAFAAGRELLT

-177 SMRELALNLATAEG
+177 STRDLALQLATAEG
-191 AQRQRMQTQF
+191 AQRQRLQTQF
-201 LILEGRMDATMR
+201 LILEGRMDATMG

-221 AFEAS
+221 AFAAS
-226 PPLLRQHLEGS
+226 TPLLRRHLDGS
-237 RTALREAIAQFR
+237 RATLQQAVAQFR

-254 LAGAEANPGGRQ
+254 LAGTPAHADGNAA
-266 ELLLRDAAAVSSLQ
+266 LLRHDAAAVAALQ
-280 LAWKD
+280 RAWRA
-285 AEGELQ
+285 AENELH

-313 LLLAMILGL
+313 LLLVMILGL

-350 SLRADWHGVDEIG
+350 SLRAVWDSEDETG
-363 RLVGAFNTM
+363 RLVSAFNTM

-378 QRVEQQELV
+378 QRMAQQDLV

-423 AHAWQQG
+423 AHAWQG
-430 LELDPW
+430 SLELDPW
-436 SRGMTSQARSR
+436 VGGMSPQARSR

-458 DEFEVLWHSGDAP
+458 DEFEVCWSGGGTP
-471 TWALISARLITYQ
+471 TWALISARLIDYQ

-490 STFTPINKMKQME
+490 STFTPINKTKLME

-515 SAESLIVMDANMR
+515 SAESLIVMDADMR

-543 MVDLIG
+543 MVELIG
-549 KRPAFLLAPDNSA
+549 KRPAFLLSPHNSH
-562 EQIDNLRHTLARRG
+562 EQLDSLRQTLARRG

-581 ISIQRKSLE
+581 IWIQRKSLE
-590 SYPAWLVMNAV
+590 AYPAWLVMNAV

-633 HDALTGLANRHVSNV
+633 HDALTGLANRHVSKL

-658 RNGEKVGVLF
+658 RSGEKVGVLF
-668 IDLDRFKNVNDA
+668 VDLDRFKHVNDA

-692 VSSRLLQLVREGDT
+692 VSARLLQLVREGDT

-717 ILNGLDDVEAIGRLL
+717 ILNGIGDAAAIADLLDA
-732 ETRLIPAMRAPHQL
+732 RLIPAMREPHEVE
-746 AGSELYVSCSVG
+746 GSELYVSCSVG
-758 VAVYPDHGDD
+758 VAIYPDHGTDM
-768 LDTLM
+768 DTLM

-788 DHARMFSPQ
+788 DHARMFTPQ
-797 MQDQQLQQLHLESD
+797 MEEQQLQQLHLETD
-811 LRHAIERQQL
+811 LRHAIERHEL
-821 VLHYQPRI
+821 VLYYQPRI
-829 GTRSGLP
+829 DARSGRLN
-836 HGVEG
+836 GVES
-841 LIRWNHPQRGLIAP
+841 LIRWQHPQRGLIAP
-855 DSFIPVAEESG
+855 DSFIPAAEESG

-879 CRQHLA
+879 CRQHVA
-885 WRDAGLGT
+885 WREAGAGD
-893 IAVSINLSAVQL
+893 IGVSVNLSAIQL
-905 KNGGLLATLRD
+905 KHGGLVATLRE
-916 VLAEFPVAPGQI
+916 VLRDFPIAPGLV

-937 MDDVDEMIA
+937 MENVDDTIA
-946 TLLAIKALGFA
+946 TLRAIKALGFA
-957 LSIDDFGTGYSSLHY
+957 LSIDDFGTGYSSLNY

-989 NIHNSPQNLAVTKAI
+989 NIHKSPQNLAVTKAI

-1017 EGVESAADAKVL
+1017 EGVESAADAEVL
-1029 RQAGCDELQGF
+1029 RHAGCDELQGY

-1047 PAQLAAWRNQ
+1047 QVQLATWLAQ
-1057 AAQAGQP
+1057 TAAP
-1064 LPACA
+1064 CPA

>member
-1 MVGKISRFIG
+1 MVGRISRMIG

-35 ILINEKYIAIDFS
+35 ILINEKYLAIDFS
-48 RKEMAGNQYIAVIR
+48 RKEMAGNAYIAVIR
-62 DALLPLTRTGAE
+62 DALLPLTRAPADAGAS
-74 GQGAAAAAAIGRAET
+74 AAAIDQAERRY
-89 ELGGGMRSAEL
+89 GPGMRSAGL
-100 AAEFS
+100 SGEFS
-105 SLLLRPATAP
+105 ALLRQGGASPAAH
-115 DMTPASTPTVDSTA
+115 DGIA
-129 PSPVFIAGRELLT
+129 PSPAFAAGRELLT

-177 SMRELALNLATAEG
+177 STRDLALQLATAEG
-191 AQRQRMQTQF
+191 VRRQRLQTQF
-201 LILEGRMDATMR
+201 LILEGRMDATMG
-213 GIGSDYTE
+213 GIRSDYTE
-221 AFEAS
+221 AFAAS
-226 PPLLRQHLEGS
+226 TPLLRQHLDGS
-237 RTALREAIAQFR
+237 RATLQQAVAQFR

-254 LAGAEANPGGRQ
+254 LAGTQAAPAGTQ
-266 ELLLRDAAAVSSLQ
+266 ELLRHDAAAIAALQ
-280 LAWKD
+280 RAWRET
-285 AEGELQ
+285 EGELQ

-350 SLRADWHGVDEIG
+350 SLRAIWDSEDETG

-378 QRVEQQELV
+378 QRVEQQDLV

-423 AHAWQQG
+423 AHAWQG
-430 LELDPW
+430 SLELDPW
-436 SRGMTSQARSR
+436 VGGMSPQARSR

-458 DEFEVLWHSGDAP
+458 DEFEVCWSGGGTP
-471 TWALISARLITYQ
+471 TWALISARLIDYQ

-490 STFTPINKMKQME
+490 STFTPINKTKLME

-515 SAESLIVMDANMR
+515 SAESLIVMDADMR

-543 MVDLIG
+543 MVELIG
-549 KRPAFLLAPDNSA
+549 KRPAFLLSPHNSH
-562 EQIDNLRHTLARRG
+562 EQLDSLRQTLARRG

-581 ISIQRKSLE
+581 IWIQRKSLE
-590 SYPAWLVMNAV
+590 AYPAWLVMNAV

-633 HDALTGLANRHVSNV
+633 HDALTGLANRHVSKL

-658 RNGEKVGVLF
+658 RSGEKVGVLF
-668 IDLDRFKNVNDA
+668 VDLDRFKHVNDA

-692 VSSRLLQLVREGDT
+692 VSARLLQLVREGDT

-717 ILNGLDDVEAIGRLL
+717 ILNGIGDAAAIADLLDA
-732 ETRLIPAMRAPHQL
+732 RLIPAMREPHEVE
-746 AGSELYVSCSVG
+746 GSELYVSCSVG
-758 VAVYPDHGDD
+758 VAIYPDHGTDM
-768 LDTLM
+768 DTLM

-788 DHARMFSPQ
+788 DHARMFTPQ
-797 MQDQQLQQLHLESD
+797 MEEQQLQQLHLETD
-811 LRHAIERQQL
+811 LRHAIERHEL
-821 VLHYQPRI
+821 VLYYQPRI
-829 GTRSGLP
+829 DARSGRLN
-836 HGVEG
+836 GVES
-841 LIRWNHPQRGLIAP
+841 LIRWQHPQRGLIAP
-855 DSFIPVAEESG
+855 DSFIPAAEESG

-879 CRQHLA
+879 CRQHVA
-885 WRDAGLGT
+885 WREAGAGD
-893 IAVSINLSAVQL
+893 IGVSVNLSAIQL
-905 KNGGLLATLRD
+905 KHGGLVATLRE
-916 VLAEFPVAPGQI
+916 VLRDFPIAPGLV

-937 MDDVDEMIA
+937 MENVDDTIA
-946 TLLAIKALGFA
+946 TLRAIKALGFA
-957 LSIDDFGTGYSSLHY
+957 LSIDDFGTGYSSLNY

-989 NIHNSPQNLAVTKAI
+989 NIHKSPQNLAVTKAI

-1017 EGVESAADAKVL
+1017 EGVESAADAEVL
-1029 RQAGCDELQGF
+1029 RHAGCDELQGY

-1047 PAQLAAWRNQ
+1047 QVQLATWLAQ
-1057 AAQAGQP
+1057 TAAP
-1064 LPACA
+1064 CPA

>member
-1 MVGKISRFIG
+1 MIG

-35 ILINEKYIAIDFS
+35 ILINEKYLAIDFS
-48 RKEMAGNQYIAVIR
+48 RKEMAGNDYIAAIR
-62 DALLPLTRTGAE
+62 DALLPLTRSTAQAGA
-74 GQGAAAAAAIGRAET
+74 QAAAVEQAESSF
-89 ELGGGMRSAEL
+89 GGGMRSAEL
-100 AAEFS
+100 NAQFAA
-105 SLLLRPATAP
+105 LLRQAGNTPAAP
-115 DMTPASTPTVDSTA
+115 DDDIA
-129 PSPVFIAGRELLT
+129 PSPAFVAGRALLT

-172 LEVIN
+172 LELLN
-177 SMRELALNLATAEG
+177 STRALALQLANAKG
-191 AQRQRMQTQF
+191 AQRQRLQTQF
-201 LILEGRMDATMR
+201 LILEGRMEATMG

-221 AFEAS
+221 AFAAS
-226 PPLLRQHLEGS
+226 APLLLQHLEGS
-237 RTALREAIAQFR
+237 RAALQQAVAQFR

-254 LAGAEANPGGRQ
+254 LAGAPADAASSTA
-266 ELLLRDAAAVSSLQ
+266 LLRHDALAVVALQ
-280 LAWKD
+280 RAWRA
-285 AEGELQ
+285 AEGQLH
-291 RLIQLRVDGFFTRMW
+291 RLIQRRVDGFFTRMW

-350 SLRADWHGVDEIG
+350 SLRAIWDSEDETG
-363 RLVGAFNTM
+363 RLVSAFNTM

-378 QRVEQQELV
+378 QRMAQQDLV

-423 AHAWQQG
+423 AHAWQG
-430 LELDPW
+430 SLELDPW
-436 SRGMTSQARSR
+436 VGGMSAQARSR

-458 DEFEVLWHSGDAP
+458 DEFEVCWSGGGTP
-471 TWALISARLITYQ
+471 TWALISARLIDYQ

-490 STFTPINKMKQME
+490 STFTPINKMKLME

-515 SAESLIVMDANMR
+515 SAESLIVMDADMR

-536 RRHSLYD
+536 RRHALYD
-543 MVDLIG
+543 LVELIG
-549 KRPAFLLAPDNSA
+549 KHPAFLLAPDNSP
-562 EQIDNLRHTLARRG
+562 EQLDSLRQTLARRG

-581 ISIQRKSLE
+581 IRVQRKSME

-633 HDALTGLANRHVSNV
+633 HDALTGLANRHVSKL
-648 RLAAAIAQAR
+648 RLAAAITQAR
-658 RNGEKVGVLF
+658 RSGEKVAVLF
-668 IDLDRFKNVNDA
+668 VDLDRFKHVNDA

-692 VSSRLLQLVREGDT
+692 VSARLLQLVREGDT

-717 ILNGLDDVEAIGRLL
+717 ILNGIGDADGIGVLLD
-732 ETRLIPAMRAPHQL
+732 TRLIPAMRQPHQVE
-746 AGSELYVSCSVG
+746 GSELYVSCSVG
-758 VAVYPDHGDD
+758 VAIYPDHGDD
-768 LDTLM
+768 MDTLM

-788 DHARMFSPQ
+788 DHARMFTPQ
-797 MQDQQLQQLHLESD
+797 MQEQQLQQLHLESD
-811 LRHAIERQQL
+811 LRHAIERQEL
-821 VLHYQPRI
+821 VLYYQPRI
-829 GTRSGLP
+829 DAQSSRLN
-836 HGVEG
+836 GVES
-841 LIRWNHPQRGLIAP
+841 LIRWQHPQHGLIAP
-855 DSFIPVAEESG
+855 DSFIPAAEESG
-866 LIVPIGAWVIREA
+866 LIVSIGAWVIREA
-879 CRQHLA
+879 CRRQVA
-885 WRDAGLGT
+885 WREAGAGD
-893 IAVSINLSAVQL
+893 IAVSINLSAIQL
-905 KNGGLLATLRD
+905 KSGTLVATLRE
-916 VLAEFPVAPGQI
+916 VLREFAVTPGQI

-937 MDDVDEMIA
+937 MDNVDDTIA
-946 TLLAIKALGFA
+946 TLHAIKALGFA
-957 LSIDDFGTGYSSLHY
+957 LSIDDFGTGYSSLNY

-989 NIHNSPQNLAVTKAI
+989 DIHGSPQNLAVTKAI
-1004 IGLGHTLGLSVTA
+1004 IGLGHALGLTVTA
-1017 EGVESAADAKVL
+1017 EGVESAADADVL
-1029 RQAGCDELQGF
+1029 RHAGCDELQGY

-1047 PAQLAAWRNQ
+1047 QAQFLAWLAQ
-1057 AAQAGQP
+1057 SAVSCAA
-1064 LPACA
+1064 

>member
-1 MVGKISRFIG
+1 MVGRISRMIG

-48 RKEMAGNQYIAVIR
+48 RKEMAGNDYIAAIR
-62 DALLPLTRTGAE
+62 DALLPLTREQATAARSATAVEQAEHQFGA
-74 GQGAAAAAAIGRAET
+74 
-89 ELGGGMRSAEL
+89 GMRSAQL
-100 AAEFS
+100 SGEFAT
-105 SLLLRPATAP
+105 LLRQAGG
-115 DMTPASTPTVDSTA
+115 TPASHDGMA
-129 PSPVFIAGRELLT
+129 PAPAFVAGRALLT

-177 SMRELALNLATAEG
+177 STRALALQLATAEG
-191 AQRQRMQTQF
+191 AQRQRLQTQF
-201 LILEGRMDATMR
+201 LILEGRMDATMG

-221 AFEAS
+221 AFAAS
-226 PPLLRQHLEGS
+226 TPLLRRHLDGS
-237 RTALREAIAQFR
+237 RAALQQAVAQFR

-254 LAGAEANPGGRQ
+254 LAGTPAHADGNAA
-266 ELLLRDAAAVSSLQ
+266 LLRHDAVAVAALQ
-280 LAWKD
+280 RAWRA
-285 AEGELQ
+285 AENELH

-313 LLLAMILGL
+313 LLLVMILGL

-350 SLRADWHGVDEIG
+350 SLRAIWDSEDETG
-363 RLVGAFNTM
+363 RLVSAFNTM

-378 QRVEQQELV
+378 QRMAQQDLV

-423 AHAWQQG
+423 AHAWQG
-430 LELDPW
+430 DLELDPW
-436 SRGMTSQARSR
+436 VGGMSPQARSR

-458 DEFEVLWHSGDAP
+458 DEFEVCWSGGGTP
-471 TWALISARLITYQ
+471 TWALISARLIDYQ

-490 STFTPINKMKQME
+490 STFTPINKMKLME

-515 SAESLIVMDANMR
+515 SAESLIVMDADMR

-543 MVDLIG
+543 MVELIG
-549 KRPAFLLAPDNSA
+549 KRPAFLLAPDNPP
-562 EQIDNLRHTLARRG
+562 EQLDSLRQTLARRG

-581 ISIQRKSLE
+581 ISVQRKSME
-590 SYPAWLVMNAV
+590 NYPAWLVMNAV

-633 HDALTGLANRHVSNV
+633 HDALTGLANRHVSKL

-658 RNGEKVGVLF
+658 RSGEKVGVLF
-668 IDLDRFKNVNDA
+668 VDLDRFKHVNDA

-692 VSSRLLQLVREGDT
+692 VSKRLLQLVREGDT

-717 ILNGLDDVEAIGRLL
+717 ILNGIGDAEAIAALL
-732 ETRLIPAMRAPHQL
+732 DTRLIPAMREPHQV
-746 AGSELYVSCSVG
+746 AGNALYVSCSVG
-758 VAVYPDHGDD
+758 VAIYPDHGDD
-768 LDTLM
+768 MDTLM

-788 DHARMFSPQ
+788 DHARIFTPQ
-797 MQDQQLQQLHLESD
+797 MQEQQLQQLHLESD
-811 LRHAIERQQL
+811 LRHAIERQEL

-829 GTRSGLP
+829 DAQSSRLN
-836 HGVEG
+836 GVES
-841 LIRWNHPQRGLIAP
+841 LIRWQHPQHGLIAP
-855 DSFIPVAEESG
+855 DSFIPAAEESG
-866 LIVPIGAWVIREA
+866 LIVSIGAWVIREA
-879 CRQHLA
+879 CRQQLA
-885 WRDAGLGT
+885 WREAGAGD
-893 IAVSINLSAVQL
+893 IAVSINLSAIQL
-905 KNGGLLATLRD
+905 KSGTLVATLRE
-916 VLAEFPVAPGQI
+916 VLREFPVTPGQI

-937 MDDVDEMIA
+937 MDNVDDTIA
-946 TLLAIKALGFA
+946 TLHAIKELGFA
-957 LSIDDFGTGYSSLHY
+957 LSIDDFGTGYSSLNY

-989 NIHNSPQNLAVTKAI
+989 DIHGSPQNLAVTKTI
-1004 IGLGHTLGLSVTA
+1004 IGLGHTLGLTVTA
-1017 EGVESAADAKVL
+1017 EGVESAADADVL
-1029 RQAGCDELQGF
+1029 RHAGCDELQGF

-1047 PAQLAAWRNQ
+1047 QARFMAWLAQSATPCAA
-1057 AAQAGQP
+1057 
-1064 LPACA
+1064 

>member
-1 MVGKISRFIG
+1 MVGRISRMIG

-35 ILINEKYIAIDFS
+35 ILINEKYLAIDFS
-48 RKEMAGNQYIAVIR
+48 RKEMAGNAYIAVIR
-62 DALLPLTRTGAE
+62 DALLPLTRAPADAGAS
-74 GQGAAAAAAIGRAET
+74 AAAIDQAERRY
-89 ELGGGMRSAEL
+89 GPGMRSAGL
-100 AAEFS
+100 SGEFS
-105 SLLLRPATAP
+105 ALLRQGGASPAAH
-115 DMTPASTPTVDSTA
+115 DGIA
-129 PSPVFIAGRELLT
+129 PSPAFAAGRELLT

-177 SMRELALNLATAEG
+177 STRDLALQLATAEG
-191 AQRQRMQTQF
+191 VRRQRLQTQF
-201 LILEGRMDATMR
+201 LILEGRMDATMG
-213 GIGSDYTE
+213 GIRSDYTE
-221 AFEAS
+221 AFAAS
-226 PPLLRQHLEGS
+226 TPLLRQHLDGS
-237 RTALREAIAQFR
+237 RATLQQAVAQFR

-254 LAGAEANPGGRQ
+254 LAGTQAAPAGTQ
-266 ELLLRDAAAVSSLQ
+266 ELLRHDAAAIAALQ
-280 LAWKD
+280 RAWRET
-285 AEGELQ
+285 EGELQ

-313 LLLAMILGL
+313 LLLVMILGL

-350 SLRADWHGVDEIG
+350 SLRAIWDSEDETG

-378 QRVEQQELV
+378 QRVEQQDLV

-414 HQVLHANQA
+414 HRVLHANQA
-423 AHAWQQG
+423 AHAWQGG

-436 SRGMTSQARSR
+436 VGGMSAHARSR

-458 DEFEVLWHSGDAP
+458 DEFEVSWSGGGTP
-471 TWALISARLITYQ
+471 TWALISARLIDYQ

-490 STFTPINKMKQME
+490 STFTPINKTKLME

-515 SAESLIVMDANMR
+515 SAESLIVMDADMR

-543 MVDLIG
+543 MVELIG
-549 KRPAFLLAPDNSA
+549 KRPAFLLSPHNSH
-562 EQIDNLRHTLARRG
+562 EQLDSLRQTLARRG

-581 ISIQRKSLE
+581 IWIQRKSLE
-590 SYPAWLVMNAV
+590 AYPAWLVMNAV

-633 HDALTGLANRHVSNV
+633 HDALTGLANRHVSKL

-658 RNGEKVGVLF
+658 RSGEKVGVLF
-668 IDLDRFKNVNDA
+668 VDLDRFKHVNDA

-692 VSSRLLQLVREGDT
+692 VSARLLQLVREGDT

-717 ILNGLDDVEAIGRLL
+717 ILNGIGDAAAIADLLDA
-732 ETRLIPAMRAPHQL
+732 RLIPAMREPHEVE
-746 AGSELYVSCSVG
+746 GSELYVSCSVG
-758 VAVYPDHGDD
+758 VAIYPDHGTDM
-768 LDTLM
+768 DTLM

-788 DHARMFSPQ
+788 DHARMFTPQ
-797 MQDQQLQQLHLESD
+797 MEEQQLQQLHLETD
-811 LRHAIERQQL
+811 LRHAIERHEL
-821 VLHYQPRI
+821 VLYYQPRI
-829 GTRSGLP
+829 DARSGRLN
-836 HGVEG
+836 GVES
-841 LIRWNHPQRGLIAP
+841 LIRWQHPQRGLIAP
-855 DSFIPVAEESG
+855 DSFIPAAEESG

-879 CRQHLA
+879 CRQHVA
-885 WRDAGLGT
+885 WREAGAGD
-893 IAVSINLSAVQL
+893 IGVSVNLSAIQL
-905 KNGGLLATLRD
+905 KHGGLVATLRE
-916 VLAEFPVAPGQI
+916 VLRDFPIAPGLV

-937 MDDVDEMIA
+937 MENVDDTIA
-946 TLLAIKALGFA
+946 TLRAIKALGFA
-957 LSIDDFGTGYSSLHY
+957 LSIDDFGTGYSSLNY

-989 NIHNSPQNLAVTKAI
+989 NIHKSPQNLAVTKAI

-1017 EGVESAADAKVL
+1017 EGVESAADAEVL
-1029 RQAGCDELQGF
+1029 RHAGCDELQGY

-1047 PAQLAAWRNQ
+1047 QVQLATWLAQ
-1057 AAQAGQP
+1057 TAAP
-1064 LPACA
+1064 CPA

>member
-1 MVGKISRFIG
+1 MLGRISRMIG

-48 RKEMAGNQYIAVIR
+48 RKEMAGNDYIATIR
-62 DALLPLTRTGAE
+62 DALLPLARGTAQAGA
-74 GQGAAAAAAIGRAET
+74 QAAAVEQAESRF
-89 ELGGGMRSAEL
+89 GAGMRSAEL
-100 AAEFS
+100 NAQFAA
-105 SLLLRPATAP
+105 LLRQAGSTTAP
-115 DMTPASTPTVDSTA
+115 ADDGIA
-129 PSPVFIAGRELLT
+129 PSPAFVAGRALLT

-177 SMRELALNLATAEG
+177 STRALALQLATAEG
-191 AQRQRMQTQF
+191 AQRQRLQTQF
-201 LILEGRMDATMR
+201 LILEGRMDATMG

-221 AFEAS
+221 AFAAS
-226 PPLLRQHLEGS
+226 TPLLRQHLEAS
-237 RTALREAIAQFR
+237 RAALQQAVARFR

-254 LAGAEANPGGRQ
+254 LAGAQVPPAGTQ
-266 ELLLRDAAAVSSLQ
+266 ALRRHDDVALAALR
-280 LAWKD
+280 LAWRD
-285 AEGELQ
+285 TANELQ
-291 RLIQLRVDGFFTRMW
+291 RLIQRRVDGFFTRMW

-313 LLLAMILGL
+313 LLLVMILGL

-350 SLRADWHGVDEIG
+350 SLRAVWDSEDETG
-363 RLVGAFNTM
+363 RLVRAFNTM

-378 QRVEQQELV
+378 QRMAQQELV

-393 DAQRQLVDAIPIPL
+393 DAQRQLVDSIPIPL

-423 AHAWQQG
+423 AHAWQGG

-436 SRGMTSQARSR
+436 VGGMSPQARSR

-458 DEFEVLWHSGDAP
+458 DEFEVCWSGGGTP
-471 TWALISARLITYQ
+471 TWALISARLIDYQ

-490 STFTPINKMKQME
+490 STFTPINKMKLME

-515 SAESLIVMDANMR
+515 SAESLIVMDAGMR

-543 MVDLIG
+543 MVELIG
-549 KRPAFLLAPDNSA
+549 KRPAFLLAPDNSP
-562 EQIDNLRHTLARRG
+562 EQLDSLRRTLARRG

-581 ISIQRKSLE
+581 IRVQRKSLE

-601 RDLDGVTTHFIASS
+601 RGLDGVTTHFIASS

-633 HDALTGLANRHVSNV
+633 HDALTGLANRHVSKL

-658 RNGEKVGVLF
+658 RSGEKVGVLF
-668 IDLDRFKNVNDA
+668 VDLDRFKHVNDA

-692 VSSRLLQLVREGDT
+692 VSKRLLQLVREGDT

-717 ILNGLDDVEAIGRLL
+717 ILNGVGDAAAIAVLLD
-732 ETRLIPAMRAPHQL
+732 TRLIPAMREPHQVEGN
-746 AGSELYVSCSVG
+746 ALYVSCSVG

-768 LDTLM
+768 MDTLM

-788 DHARMFSPQ
+788 DHARMFTPQ
-797 MQDQQLQQLHLESD
+797 MQEQQLQQLHLESD
-811 LRHAIERQQL
+811 LRHAIERQEL
-821 VLHYQPRI
+821 VLYYQPRI
-829 GTRSGLP
+829 DAKSSRLN
-836 HGVEG
+836 GVES
-841 LIRWNHPQRGLIAP
+841 LIRWQHPQHGLIAP
-855 DSFIPVAEESG
+855 DSFIPAAEESG
-866 LIVPIGAWVIREA
+866 LIVSIGAWVIREA
-879 CRQHLA
+879 CRQQLA
-885 WRDAGLGT
+885 WREAGAGD
-893 IAVSINLSAVQL
+893 IAVSINLSAIQL
-905 KNGGLLATLRD
+905 KNGGLVATLRE
-916 VLAEFPVAPGQI
+916 VLREFPVTPGQI

-937 MDDVDEMIA
+937 MDNVDDTIA
-946 TLLAIKALGFA
+946 TLHAIKALGFA
-957 LSIDDFGTGYSSLHY
+957 LSIDDFGTGYSSLNY

-989 NIHNSPQNLAVTKAI
+989 DIHGSPQNLAVTKTI
-1004 IGLGHTLGLSVTA
+1004 IGLGHTLGLTVTA
-1017 EGVESAADAKVL
+1017 EGVESAADADVL
-1029 RQAGCDELQGF
+1029 RHAGCDELQGY

-1047 PAQLAAWRNQ
+1047 QAHFMAWLAHS
-1057 AAQAGQP
+1057 AAP
-1064 LPACA
+1064 CAA

>member
-1 MVGKISRFIG
+1 MVGRISRMIG

-48 RKEMAGNQYIAVIR
+48 RKEMAGNDYIAAIR
-62 DALLPLTRTGAE
+62 DALLPLTRSTAHADA
-74 GQGAAAAAAIGRAET
+74 QAAAIEQAERQF
-89 ELGGGMRSAEL
+89 GAGMRSAQL
-100 AAEFS
+100 SGQFAT
-105 SLLLRPATAP
+105 LLRQAGG
-115 DMTPASTPTVDSTA
+115 TPAAHDGMA
-129 PSPVFIAGRELLT
+129 PSPAFVAGRELLT

-177 SMRELALNLATAEG
+177 STHALALQLATAEG
-191 AQRQRMQTQF
+191 AQRQRLQTQF
-201 LILEGRMDATMR
+201 LILEGRMDATMG

-221 AFEAS
+221 AFAAS
-226 PPLLRQHLEGS
+226 TPLLRRHLDGS
-237 RTALREAIAQFR
+237 RAALQQAVAQFR

-254 LAGAEANPGGRQ
+254 LAGTPAHADGNAA
-266 ELLLRDAAAVSSLQ
+266 LLRHDAAAVAALQ
-280 LAWKD
+280 RAWRA
-285 AEGELQ
+285 AENELH

-313 LLLAMILGL
+313 LLLLMILGL

-350 SLRADWHGVDEIG
+350 SLRAVWDSEDETG
-363 RLVGAFNTM
+363 RLVSAFNTM

-378 QRVEQQELV
+378 QRMAQQDLV

-423 AHAWQQG
+423 AHAWQGG

-436 SRGMTSQARSR
+436 VGGMSAQARSR

-458 DEFEVLWHSGDAP
+458 DEFEVCWSGGGTP
-471 TWALISARLITYQ
+471 TWALISARLIDYQ

-490 STFTPINKMKQME
+490 STFTPINKMKLME

-515 SAESLIVMDANMR
+515 SAESLIVMDADMR

-543 MVDLIG
+543 MVELIG
-549 KRPAFLLAPDNSA
+549 KRPAFLLAPDNSP
-562 EQIDNLRHTLARRG
+562 EQLDSLRQTLARRG

-581 ISIQRKSLE
+581 ISVQRKSLE

-633 HDALTGLANRHVSNV
+633 HDALTGLANRHVSKL

-658 RNGEKVGVLF
+658 RSGEKVGVLF
-668 IDLDRFKNVNDA
+668 VDLDRFKHVNDA

-692 VSSRLLQLVREGDT
+692 VSARLLQLVREGDT
-706 VSRLGGDEFVV
+706 VSRLGGDEFVI
-717 ILNGLDDVEAIGRLL
+717 ILNGIGDAEAIGALL
-732 ETRLIPAMRAPHQL
+732 DTRLIPAMRQPHQVE
-746 AGSELYVSCSVG
+746 GSALYVSCSVG
-758 VAVYPDHGDD
+758 VAIYPDHGDD
-768 LDTLM
+768 MDTLM

-788 DHARMFSPQ
+788 DNARMFTPQ
-797 MQDQQLQQLHLESD
+797 MQEQQLQQLHLESD
-811 LRHAIERQQL
+811 LRHAIERQEL
-821 VLHYQPRI
+821 VLYYQPRI
-829 GTRSGLP
+829 DAQSSRLN
-836 HGVEG
+836 GVES
-841 LIRWNHPQRGLIAP
+841 LIRWQHPQHGLITP
-855 DSFIPVAEESG
+855 DSFIPAAEESG
-866 LIVPIGAWVIREA
+866 LIVSIGAWVIREA
-879 CRQHLA
+879 CRQQLA
-885 WRDAGLGT
+885 WREAGAGE
-893 IAVSINLSAVQL
+893 IAVSINLSAIQL
-905 KNGGLLATLRD
+905 KSGTLVATLRE
-916 VLAEFPVAPGQI
+916 VLREFSVTPGQI

-937 MDDVDEMIA
+937 MDNVDDTIA
-946 TLLAIKALGFA
+946 TLHAIKALGFA
-957 LSIDDFGTGYSSLHY
+957 LSIDDFGTGYSSLNY

-989 NIHNSPQNLAVTKAI
+989 DIHGSPQNLAVTKTI
-1004 IGLGHTLGLSVTA
+1004 IGLGHTLGLTVTA
-1017 EGVESAADAKVL
+1017 EGVESAADADVL
-1029 RQAGCDELQGF
+1029 RHAGCDELQGY

-1047 PAQLAAWRNQ
+1047 QAHFMAWLAHSDARC
-1057 AAQAGQP
+1057 AA
-1064 LPACA
+1064 

>member
-1 MVGKISRFIG
+1 MVGRISRMIG

-35 ILINEKYIAIDFS
+35 ILINEKYLAIDFS
-48 RKEMAGNQYIAVIR
+48 RKEMAGNAYIAVIR
-62 DALLPLTRTGAE
+62 DALLPLTRAPADAGAS
-74 GQGAAAAAAIGRAET
+74 AAAIDQAERRY
-89 ELGGGMRSAEL
+89 GPGMRSAGL
-100 AAEFS
+100 SGEFS
-105 SLLLRPATAP
+105 ALLRQGGASPAAH
-115 DMTPASTPTVDSTA
+115 DGIA
-129 PSPVFIAGRELLT
+129 PSPAFAAGRELLT

-177 SMRELALNLATAEG
+177 STRDLALQLATAEG
-191 AQRQRMQTQF
+191 VRRQRLQTQF
-201 LILEGRMDATMR
+201 LILEGRMDATMG
-213 GIGSDYTE
+213 GIRSDYTE
-221 AFEAS
+221 AFAAS
-226 PPLLRQHLEGS
+226 TPLLRQHLDGS
-237 RTALREAIAQFR
+237 RATLQQAVAQFR

-254 LAGAEANPGGRQ
+254 LAGTQAAPAGTQ
-266 ELLLRDAAAVSSLQ
+266 ELLRHDAAAIAALQ
-280 LAWKD
+280 RAWRET
-285 AEGELQ
+285 EGELQ

-313 LLLAMILGL
+313 LLLVMILGL

-350 SLRADWHGVDEIG
+350 SLRAIWDSEDETG

-378 QRVEQQELV
+378 QRVEQQDLV

-414 HQVLHANQA
+414 HRVLHANQA
-423 AHAWQQG
+423 AHAWQGG

-436 SRGMTSQARSR
+436 VGGMSAHARSR

-458 DEFEVLWHSGDAP
+458 DEFEVSWSGGGTP
-471 TWALISARLITYQ
+471 TWALISARLIDYQ

-490 STFTPINKMKQME
+490 STFTPINKTKLME

-515 SAESLIVMDANMR
+515 SAESLIVMDADMR

-543 MVDLIG
+543 MVELIG
-549 KRPAFLLAPDNSA
+549 KRPAFLLSPHNSH
-562 EQIDNLRHTLARRG
+562 EQLDSLRQTLARRG

-581 ISIQRKSLE
+581 IWIQRKSLE
-590 SYPAWLVMNAV
+590 AYPAWLVMNAV

-633 HDALTGLANRHVSNV
+633 HDALTGLANRHVSKL

-658 RNGEKVGVLF
+658 RSGEKVGVLF
-668 IDLDRFKNVNDA
+668 VDLDRFKHVNDA

-692 VSSRLLQLVREGDT
+692 VSARLLQLVREGDT

-717 ILNGLDDVEAIGRLL
+717 ILNGIGDAAAIADLLDA
-732 ETRLIPAMRAPHQL
+732 RLIPAMREPHEVE
-746 AGSELYVSCSVG
+746 GSELYVSCSVG
-758 VAVYPDHGDD
+758 VAIYPDHGTDM
-768 LDTLM
+768 DTLM

-788 DHARMFSPQ
+788 DHARMFTPQ
-797 MQDQQLQQLHLESD
+797 MEEQQLQQLHLETD
-811 LRHAIERQQL
+811 LRHAIERHEL
-821 VLHYQPRI
+821 VLYYQPRI
-829 GTRSGLP
+829 DARSGRLN
-836 HGVEG
+836 GVES
-841 LIRWNHPQRGLIAP
+841 LIRWQHPQRGLIAP
-855 DSFIPVAEESG
+855 DSFIPAAEESG

-879 CRQHLA
+879 CRQHVA
-885 WRDAGLGT
+885 WREAGAGD
-893 IAVSINLSAVQL
+893 IGVSVNLSAIQL
-905 KNGGLLATLRD
+905 KHGGLVATLRE
-916 VLAEFPVAPGQI
+916 VLRDFPIAPGLV

-937 MDDVDEMIA
+937 MEDVDDTIA
-946 TLLAIKALGFA
+946 TLQAIKALGFA
-957 LSIDDFGTGYSSLHY
+957 LSIDDFGTGYSSLNY

-989 NIHNSPQNLAVTKAI
+989 NIHKSPQNLAVTKAI

-1017 EGVESAADAKVL
+1017 EGVESAADAEVL
-1029 RQAGCDELQGF
+1029 RHAGCDELQGY

-1047 PAQLAAWRNQ
+1047 QAQLATWLAQ
-1057 AAQAGQP
+1057 TAAP
-1064 LPACA
+1064 CPA

>member
-1 MVGKISRFIG
+1 MVGRISRMIG

-48 RKEMAGNQYIAVIR
+48 RKEMAGNAYIAAIR
-62 DALLPLTRTGAE
+62 DALLPLTRSTA
-74 GQGAAAAAAIGRAET
+74 QADAQAAAIEQAERQF
-89 ELGGGMRSAEL
+89 GAGMRSAQL
-100 AAEFS
+100 SGQFAT
-105 SLLLRPATAP
+105 LLRQAGSGPAAP
-115 DMTPASTPTVDSTA
+115 DDGIA
-129 PSPVFIAGRELLT
+129 PSPAFVAGRALLT

-177 SMRELALNLATAEG
+177 STRDLALQLATAEG
-191 AQRQRMQTQF
+191 AQRQRLQTQF
-201 LILEGRMDATMR
+201 LILEGRMDATMG

-221 AFEAS
+221 AFAAS
-226 PPLLRQHLEGS
+226 TPLLRRHLDGS
-237 RTALREAIAQFR
+237 RATLQQAVAQFR

-254 LAGAEANPGGRQ
+254 LAGTPAHADGNAA
-266 ELLLRDAAAVSSLQ
+266 LLRHDAAAVAALQ
-280 LAWKD
+280 RAWRA
-285 AEGELQ
+285 AENELH

-313 LLLAMILGL
+313 LLLVMILGL

-350 SLRADWHGVDEIG
+350 SLRAVWDSEDETG
-363 RLVGAFNTM
+363 RLVSAFNTM

-378 QRVEQQELV
+378 QRMAQQDLV

-423 AHAWQQG
+423 AHAWQG
-430 LELDPW
+430 SLELDPW
-436 SRGMTSQARSR
+436 VGGMSPQARSR

-458 DEFEVLWHSGDAP
+458 DEFEVCWSGGGTP
-471 TWALISARLITYQ
+471 TWALISARLIDYQ

-490 STFTPINKMKQME
+490 STFTPINKMKLME

-515 SAESLIVMDANMR
+515 SAESLIVMDADMR

-543 MVDLIG
+543 MVELIG
-549 KRPAFLLAPDNSA
+549 KRPAFLLAPDNSP
-562 EQIDNLRHTLARRG
+562 EQLDSLRQTLARRG

-581 ISIQRKSLE
+581 ISVQRKSLE

-633 HDALTGLANRHVSNV
+633 HDALTGLANRHVSKL

-658 RNGEKVGVLF
+658 RSGEKVGVLF
-668 IDLDRFKNVNDA
+668 VDLDRFKHVNDA

-692 VSSRLLQLVREGDT
+692 VSKRLLQLVREGDT
-706 VSRLGGDEFVV
+706 VCRLGGDEFVI
-717 ILNGLDDVEAIGRLL
+717 ILNGIGDAEAIGALL
-732 ETRLIPAMRAPHQL
+732 DTRLIPAMRQPHQVE
-746 AGSELYVSCSVG
+746 GSALYVSCSVG
-758 VAVYPDHGDD
+758 VAIYPDHGDD
-768 LDTLM
+768 MDTLM

-788 DHARMFSPQ
+788 DHARMFTPQ
-797 MQDQQLQQLHLESD
+797 MQEQQLQQLHLESD
-811 LRHAIERQQL
+811 LRHAIERQEL
-821 VLHYQPRI
+821 VLYYQPRVDAQSS
-829 GTRSGLP
+829 RLN
-836 HGVEG
+836 GVES
-841 LIRWNHPQRGLIAP
+841 LIRWQHPQHGLIAP
-855 DSFIPVAEESG
+855 DSFIPAAEESG
-866 LIVPIGAWVIREA
+866 LIVSIGAWVIREA
-879 CRQHLA
+879 CRQQLA
-885 WRDAGLGT
+885 WREAGAGD
-893 IAVSINLSAVQL
+893 IAVSINLSAIQL
-905 KNGGLLATLRD
+905 KSGTLVATLRE
-916 VLAEFPVAPGQI
+916 VLREFPVTPGQI

-937 MDDVDEMIA
+937 MDNVDDTIA
-946 TLLAIKALGFA
+946 TLHAIKALGFA
-957 LSIDDFGTGYSSLHY
+957 LSIDDFGTGYSSLNY

-989 NIHNSPQNLAVTKAI
+989 DIHGSPQNLAVTKTI
-1004 IGLGHTLGLSVTA
+1004 IGLGHTLGLTVTA
-1017 EGVESAADAKVL
+1017 EGVESAADADVL
-1029 RQAGCDELQGF
+1029 RHAGCDELQGY

-1047 PAQLAAWRNQ
+1047 QAHFMAWLAHSDARC
-1057 AAQAGQP
+1057 AA
-1064 LPACA
+1064 

>member
-1 MVGKISRFIG
+1 MLGRISRMIG

-48 RKEMAGNQYIAVIR
+48 RKEMAGNDYIAAIR
-62 DALLPLTRTGAE
+62 DALLPLARGTAQAGAQAATVE
-74 GQGAAAAAAIGRAET
+74 QAESRFGA
-89 ELGGGMRSAEL
+89 GMRSAEL
-100 AAEFS
+100 NAQFAA
-105 SLLLRPATAP
+105 LLRQAGSTTAP
-115 DMTPASTPTVDSTA
+115 ADDGIA
-129 PSPVFIAGRELLT
+129 PSPAFVAGRALLT

-177 SMRELALNLATAEG
+177 STRALALQLATAEG
-191 AQRQRMQTQF
+191 AQRQRLQTQF
-201 LILEGRMDATMR
+201 LILEGRMDATMG

-221 AFEAS
+221 AFAAS
-226 PPLLRQHLEGS
+226 TPLLRQHLEAS
-237 RTALREAIAQFR
+237 RAALQQAVARFR
-249 ASTQA
+249 ASTQT
-254 LAGAEANPGGRQ
+254 LAGAQVPPAGTQ
-266 ELLLRDAAAVSSLQ
+266 ALLRHDDAALAALR
-280 LAWKD
+280 LAWRD
-285 AEGELQ
+285 TANELQ

-313 LLLAMILGL
+313 LLLVMILGL

-350 SLRADWHGVDEIG
+350 SLRAIWDSEDETG
-363 RLVGAFNTM
+363 RLVRAFNTM

-378 QRVEQQELV
+378 QRMAQQELV

-423 AHAWQQG
+423 AHAWQGG

-436 SRGMTSQARSR
+436 VGGMSPQARSR

-458 DEFEVLWHSGDAP
+458 DEFEVCWSGGGTP
-471 TWALISARLITYQ
+471 TWALISARLIDYQ

-490 STFTPINKMKQME
+490 STFTPINKMKLME

-515 SAESLIVMDANMR
+515 SAESLIVMDAGMR

-543 MVDLIG
+543 MVELIG
-549 KRPAFLLAPDNSA
+549 KRPAFLLAPDNSP
-562 EQIDNLRHTLARRG
+562 EQLDSLRRTLARRG

-581 ISIQRKSLE
+581 IRVQRKSLE

-601 RDLDGVTTHFIASS
+601 RGLDGVTTHFIASS

-633 HDALTGLANRHVSNV
+633 HDALTGLANRHVSKL

-658 RNGEKVGVLF
+658 RSGEKVGVLF
-668 IDLDRFKNVNDA
+668 VDLDRFKHVNDA

-692 VSSRLLQLVREGDT
+692 VSKRLLQLVREGDT

-717 ILNGLDDVEAIGRLL
+717 ILNGIGDAAAIAALLD
-732 ETRLIPAMRAPHQL
+732 TRLIPAMREPHQVEGN
-746 AGSELYVSCSVG
+746 ALYVSCSVG

-768 LDTLM
+768 MDTLM

-788 DHARMFSPQ
+788 DHARMFTPQ
-797 MQDQQLQQLHLESD
+797 MQEQQLQQLHLESD
-811 LRHAIERQQL
+811 LRHAIERHEL
-821 VLHYQPRI
+821 VLYYQPRI
-829 GTRSGLP
+829 DAKSSRLN
-836 HGVEG
+836 GVES
-841 LIRWNHPQRGLIAP
+841 LIRWQHPQHGLIAP
-855 DSFIPVAEESG
+855 DSFIPAAEESG
-866 LIVPIGAWVIREA
+866 LIVSIGAWVIREA
-879 CRQHLA
+879 CRQQLA
-885 WRDAGLGT
+885 WREAGAGD
-893 IAVSINLSAVQL
+893 IAVSINLSAIQL
-905 KNGGLLATLRD
+905 KNGGLVATLRE
-916 VLAEFPVAPGQI
+916 VLREFPVTPGQI

-937 MDDVDEMIA
+937 MDNVDDTIA
-946 TLLAIKALGFA
+946 TLHAIKALGFA
-957 LSIDDFGTGYSSLHY
+957 LSIDDFGTGYSSLNY

-989 NIHNSPQNLAVTKAI
+989 DIHGSPQNLAVTKTI
-1004 IGLGHTLGLSVTA
+1004 IGLGHTLGLTVTA
-1017 EGVESAADAKVL
+1017 EGVESAADADVL
-1029 RQAGCDELQGF
+1029 RHAGCDELQGF

-1047 PAQLAAWRNQ
+1047 QAHFMAWLAQTAAPC
-1057 AAQAGQP
+1057 AA
-1064 LPACA
+1064 

>member
-1 MVGKISRFIG
+1 MVGRISRMIG

-48 RKEMAGNQYIAVIR
+48 RKEMAGNAYIAAIR
-62 DALLPLTRTGAE
+62 DALLPLTRSTA
-74 GQGAAAAAAIGRAET
+74 QVDAQAAAIEQAERQF
-89 ELGGGMRSAEL
+89 GAGMRSAQL
-100 AAEFS
+100 SGEFAT
-105 SLLLRPATAP
+105 LLRQAGG
-115 DMTPASTPTVDSTA
+115 TPAAHDGMA
-129 PSPVFIAGRELLT
+129 PSPAFVAGRELLT

-177 SMRELALNLATAEG
+177 STRDLALQLATAEG
-191 AQRQRMQTQF
+191 AQRQRLQTQF
-201 LILEGRMDATMR
+201 LILEGRMDATMG

-221 AFEAS
+221 AFAAS
-226 PPLLRQHLEGS
+226 TPLLRRHLDGS
-237 RTALREAIAQFR
+237 RATLQQAVAQFR

-254 LAGAEANPGGRQ
+254 LAGTPAHADGNAA
-266 ELLLRDAAAVSSLQ
+266 LLRHDAAAVAALQ
-280 LAWKD
+280 RAWRA
-285 AEGELQ
+285 AENELH

-313 LLLAMILGL
+313 LLLVMILGL

-350 SLRADWHGVDEIG
+350 SLRAVWDSEDETG
-363 RLVGAFNTM
+363 RLVSAFNTM

-378 QRVEQQELV
+378 QRMAQQDLV

-414 HQVLHANQA
+414 HRVLHANQA
-423 AHAWQQG
+423 AHGWQGG

-436 SRGMTSQARSR
+436 VGGMSAQARSR

-458 DEFEVLWHSGDAP
+458 DEFEVSWGGGG
-471 TWALISARLITYQ
+471 TRTCALISARLIDYQ

-490 STFTPINKMKQME
+490 STFTPINKTKLME

-515 SAESLIVMDANMR
+515 SAESLIVMDADMR
-528 IITVNQAF
+528 IVTVNLAF
-536 RRHSLYD
+536 RRHSQYD
-543 MVDLIG
+543 MVELIG
-549 KRPAFLLAPDNSA
+549 KRPAFLLAPDNPP
-562 EQIDNLRHTLARRG
+562 EQIDNLRQTLARRG

-581 ISIQRKSLE
+581 ISVQRKSME

-633 HDALTGLANRHVSNV
+633 HDALTGLANRHVSKL

-658 RNGEKVGVLF
+658 RSGEKVGVLF
-668 IDLDRFKNVNDA
+668 VDLDRFKHVNDA

-692 VSSRLLQLVREGDT
+692 VSARLLQLVREGDT
-706 VSRLGGDEFVV
+706 VSRLGGDEFVI
-717 ILNGLDDVEAIGRLL
+717 ILNGIGDAAAIGDLLDD
-732 ETRLIPAMRAPHQL
+732 RLIPAMRQPHQVE
-746 AGSELYVSCSVG
+746 GSELYVSCSVG
-758 VAVYPDHGDD
+758 VAIYPDHGADM
-768 LDTLM
+768 DTLM
-773 RHADAAMYQAKSGGR
+773 RHADTAMYQAKSGGR
-788 DHARMFSPQ
+788 DHARMFTPR
-797 MQDQQLQQLHLESD
+797 MEEQQLQQLHLESD
-811 LRHAIERQQL
+811 LRHAIERDEL
-821 VLHYQPRI
+821 VLYYQPRVDAKNS
-829 GTRSGLP
+829 RLN
-836 HGVEG
+836 GVES
-841 LIRWNHPQRGLIAP
+841 LLRWQHPQRGLIAP
-855 DSFIPVAEESG
+855 DNFIPAAEESG

-879 CRQHLA
+879 CRQHVA
-885 WRDAGLGT
+885 WREAGAGD
-893 IAVSINLSAVQL
+893 IAVSVNLSAIQL
-905 KNGGLLATLRD
+905 KHGGLLATLRE
-916 VLAEFPVAPGQI
+916 VLREFPIAPGLI

-937 MDDVDEMIA
+937 MENVGDTIA
-946 TLLAIKALGFA
+946 TLHAIKALGFA
-957 LSIDDFGTGYSSLHY
+957 LSIDDFGTGYSSLNY

-1004 IGLGHTLGLSVTA
+1004 IGLGHTLGLTVTA
-1017 EGVESAADAKVL
+1017 EGVESAADAEVL

-1047 PAQLAAWRNQ
+1047 HGQLAAWL
-1057 AAQAGQP
+1057 AQDCTA
-1064 LPACA
+1064 

>member
-1 MVGKISRFIG
+1 MVGRISRMIG

-48 RKEMAGNQYIAVIR
+48 RKEMAGNDYIAAIR
-62 DALLPLTRTGAE
+62 DALLSLARA
-74 GQGAAAAAAIGRAET
+74 QADAAGSAAAIELAERQF
-89 ELGGGMRSAEL
+89 GSDMRSAEL
-100 AAEFS
+100 SREFS
-105 SLLLRPATAP
+105 ALLRQSGSTPVAP
-115 DMTPASTPTVDSTA
+115 DDGIA
-129 PSPVFIAGRELLT
+129 PSPAFVAGRALLT

-177 SMRELALNLATAEG
+177 STRALALQLATAEG
-191 AQRQRMQTQF
+191 AQRQRLQTQF
-201 LILEGRMDATMR
+201 LILEGRMDATMG

-221 AFEAS
+221 AFAAS
-226 PPLLRQHLEGS
+226 TPLLRQHLDGS
-237 RTALREAIAQFR
+237 RAALQQAVAQFR

-254 LAGAEANPGGRQ
+254 LAGAPVRAAGSAA
-266 ELLLRDAAAVSSLQ
+266 LLRHDAAASAAL
-280 LAWKD
+280 LHAWRE
-285 AEGELQ
+285 AEGELH

-313 LLLAMILGL
+313 LLLVMILGL

-350 SLRADWHGVDEIG
+350 SLRAIWDSEDETG
-363 RLVGAFNTM
+363 RLVSAFNTM

-378 QRVEQQELV
+378 QRMAQQELV
-387 ARASAA
+387 ASASAA

-423 AHAWQQG
+423 AHAWQGG

-436 SRGMTSQARSR
+436 VGGMSPQARSR

-458 DEFEVLWHSGDAP
+458 DEFEVCWSGSGTP
-471 TWALISARLITYQ
+471 TWALISARLIDYQ

-490 STFTPINKMKQME
+490 STFTPINKMKLME

-515 SAESLIVMDANMR
+515 SAESLIVMDAGMR

-543 MVDLIG
+543 MVELIG
-549 KRPAFLLAPDNSA
+549 KRPAFLLAPDNSP
-562 EQIDNLRHTLARRG
+562 EQLDSLRRTLARRG

-581 ISIQRKSLE
+581 IRVQRKSLE

-633 HDALTGLANRHVSNV
+633 HDALTGLANRHVSNL

-658 RNGEKVGVLF
+658 RSGEKVGVLF
-668 IDLDRFKNVNDA
+668 VDLDRFKHVNDA

-692 VSSRLLQLVREGDT
+692 VSARLLQLVREGDT

-717 ILNGLDDVEAIGRLL
+717 ILNGIGDAASIAALLD
-732 ETRLIPAMRAPHQL
+732 TRLIPAMRQPHQVE
-746 AGSELYVSCSVG
+746 GNELYVSCSVG
-758 VAVYPDHGDD
+758 VAIYPDHGGDM
-768 LDTLM
+768 DTLM

-788 DHARMFSPQ
+788 DHARMFTPQ
-797 MQDQQLQQLHLESD
+797 MQEQQLQQLHLESD
-811 LRHAIERQQL
+811 LRHAIERQEL
-821 VLHYQPRI
+821 VLYYQPRI
-829 GTRSGLP
+829 DAKSSRLN
-836 HGVEG
+836 GVES
-841 LIRWNHPQRGLIAP
+841 LIRWQHPQHGLIAP
-855 DSFIPVAEESG
+855 DSFIPAAEESG
-866 LIVPIGAWVIREA
+866 LIVSIGAWVIREA
-879 CRQHLA
+879 CRQQVA
-885 WRDAGLGT
+885 WREAGAGD
-893 IAVSINLSAVQL
+893 IAVSINLSAIQL
-905 KNGGLLATLRD
+905 KSGGLVATLRE
-916 VLAEFPVAPGQI
+916 VLREFPVTPGQI

-937 MDDVDEMIA
+937 MDNVDDTIA
-946 TLLAIKALGFA
+946 TLHAIKALGFA
-957 LSIDDFGTGYSSLHY
+957 LSIDDFGTGYSSLNY

-989 NIHNSPQNLAVTKAI
+989 DIHGSPQNLAVTKTI
-1004 IGLGHTLGLSVTA
+1004 IGLGHTLGLTVTA
-1017 EGVESAADAKVL
+1017 EGVESAADADVL
-1029 RQAGCDELQGF
+1029 RHAGCDELQGY

-1047 PAQLAAWRNQ
+1047 QAHFMAWLAHS
-1057 AAQAGQP
+1057 AAP
-1064 LPACA
+1064 CAA

>member
-1 MVGKISRFIG
+1 MVGRISRMIG

-48 RKEMAGNQYIAVIR
+48 RKEMAGNDYIAAIR
-62 DALLPLTRTGAE
+62 DALLPLARA
-74 GQGAAAAAAIGRAET
+74 QADAAGSAAAIELAERQF
-89 ELGGGMRSAEL
+89 GSDMRSAEL
-100 AAEFS
+100 SREFS
-105 SLLLRPATAP
+105 ALLRQSGSTTFAP
-115 DMTPASTPTVDSTA
+115 DDGIA
-129 PSPVFIAGRELLT
+129 PSPAFVAGRALLT

-177 SMRELALNLATAEG
+177 STRALALQLATAEG
-191 AQRQRMQTQF
+191 AQRQRLQTQF
-201 LILEGRMDATMR
+201 LILEGRMDATMG

-221 AFEAS
+221 AFAAS
-226 PPLLRQHLEGS
+226 TPLLRQHLDGS
-237 RTALREAIAQFR
+237 RAAMQQAVAQFR

-254 LAGAEANPGGRQ
+254 LAGAPSLAAGSAA
-266 ELLLRDAAAVSSLQ
+266 LLRHDASASAAL
-280 LAWKD
+280 LHAWRE
-285 AEGELQ
+285 AEGELH

-313 LLLAMILGL
+313 LLLVMILGL

-350 SLRADWHGVDEIG
+350 SLRAIWDSEDETG
-363 RLVGAFNTM
+363 RLVSAFNTM

-378 QRVEQQELV
+378 QRMAQQELV
-387 ARASAA
+387 ASASAA

-423 AHAWQQG
+423 AHAWQGG

-436 SRGMTSQARSR
+436 VGGMSPQARSR

-458 DEFEVLWHSGDAP
+458 DEFEVCWSGSGTP
-471 TWALISARLITYQ
+471 TWALISARLIDYQ

-490 STFTPINKMKQME
+490 STFTPINKMKLME

-515 SAESLIVMDANMR
+515 SAESLIVMDAGMR

-543 MVDLIG
+543 MVELIG
-549 KRPAFLLAPDNSA
+549 KRPAFLLAPDNSP
-562 EQIDNLRHTLARRG
+562 EQLDSLRRTLARRG

-581 ISIQRKSLE
+581 IRVQRKSLE

-633 HDALTGLANRHVSNV
+633 HDALTGLANRHVSNL

-658 RNGEKVGVLF
+658 RSGEKVGVLF
-668 IDLDRFKNVNDA
+668 VDLDRFKHVNDA

-692 VSSRLLQLVREGDT
+692 VSARLLQLVREGDT

-717 ILNGLDDVEAIGRLL
+717 ILNGIGDAASIAALLD
-732 ETRLIPAMRAPHQL
+732 TRLIPAMRQPHQVE
-746 AGSELYVSCSVG
+746 GNELYVSCSVG
-758 VAVYPDHGDD
+758 VAIYPDHGGDM
-768 LDTLM
+768 DTLM

-788 DHARMFSPQ
+788 DHARMFTPQ
-797 MQDQQLQQLHLESD
+797 MQEQQLQQLHLESD
-811 LRHAIERQQL
+811 LRHAIERQEL
-821 VLHYQPRI
+821 VLYYQPRI
-829 GTRSGLP
+829 DAKSSRLN
-836 HGVEG
+836 GVES
-841 LIRWNHPQRGLIAP
+841 LIRWQHPQHGLIAP
-855 DSFIPVAEESG
+855 DSFIPAAEESG
-866 LIVPIGAWVIREA
+866 LIVSIGAWVIREA
-879 CRQHLA
+879 CRQQVA
-885 WRDAGLGT
+885 WREAGAGD
-893 IAVSINLSAVQL
+893 IAVSINLSAIQL
-905 KNGGLLATLRD
+905 KSGGLVATLRE
-916 VLAEFPVAPGQI
+916 VLREFPVTPGQI

-937 MDDVDEMIA
+937 MDNVDDTIA
-946 TLLAIKALGFA
+946 TLHAIKALGFA
-957 LSIDDFGTGYSSLHY
+957 LSIDDFGTGYSSLNY

-989 NIHNSPQNLAVTKAI
+989 DIHGSPQNLAVTKTI
-1004 IGLGHTLGLSVTA
+1004 IGLGHTLGLTVTA
-1017 EGVESAADAKVL
+1017 EGVESAADADVL
-1029 RQAGCDELQGF
+1029 RHAGCDELQGY

-1047 PAQLAAWRNQ
+1047 QAHFMAWLAQTTAPCAA
-1057 AAQAGQP
+1057 
-1064 LPACA
+1064 

>member
-1 MVGKISRFIG
+1 MIG

-48 RKEMAGNQYIAVIR
+48 RKEMAGNDYIAAIR
-62 DALLPLTRTGAE
+62 DALLPLARA
-74 GQGAAAAAAIGRAET
+74 QADAAGSAAAIELAERQF
-89 ELGGGMRSAEL
+89 GSDMRSAEL
-100 AAEFS
+100 SREFS
-105 SLLLRPATAP
+105 ALLRQSGSTTFAP
-115 DMTPASTPTVDSTA
+115 DDGIA
-129 PSPVFIAGRELLT
+129 PSPAFVAGRALLT

-177 SMRELALNLATAEG
+177 STRALALQLATAEG
-191 AQRQRMQTQF
+191 AQRQRLQTQF
-201 LILEGRMDATMR
+201 LILEGRMDATMG

-221 AFEAS
+221 AFAAS
-226 PPLLRQHLEGS
+226 TPLLRQHLDGS
-237 RTALREAIAQFR
+237 RAALQQAVAQFR

-254 LAGAEANPGGRQ
+254 LAGAPVRAAGGAA
-266 ELLLRDAAAVSSLQ
+266 LLRHDAAASAAL
-280 LAWKD
+280 LHAWRE
-285 AEGELQ
+285 AEGELH

-313 LLLAMILGL
+313 LLLVMILGL

-350 SLRADWHGVDEIG
+350 SLRAIWDSEDETG
-363 RLVGAFNTM
+363 RLVSAFNTM

-378 QRVEQQELV
+378 QRMAQQELV
-387 ARASAA
+387 ASASAA

-423 AHAWQQG
+423 AHAWQGG

-436 SRGMTSQARSR
+436 VGGMSPQARSR

-458 DEFEVLWHSGDAP
+458 DEFEVCWSGSGTP
-471 TWALISARLITYQ
+471 TWALISARLIDYQ

-490 STFTPINKMKQME
+490 STFTPINKMKLME

-515 SAESLIVMDANMR
+515 SAESLIVMDAGMR

-543 MVDLIG
+543 MVELIG
-549 KRPAFLLAPDNSA
+549 KRPAFLLAPDNSP
-562 EQIDNLRHTLARRG
+562 EQLDSLRRTLARRG

-581 ISIQRKSLE
+581 IRVQRKSLE

-633 HDALTGLANRHVSNV
+633 HDALTGLANRHVSNL

-658 RNGEKVGVLF
+658 RSGEKVGVLF
-668 IDLDRFKNVNDA
+668 VDLDRFKHVNDA

-692 VSSRLLQLVREGDT
+692 VSARLLQLVREGDT

-717 ILNGLDDVEAIGRLL
+717 ILNGIGDAASIAALLD
-732 ETRLIPAMRAPHQL
+732 TRLIPAMRQPHQVE
-746 AGSELYVSCSVG
+746 GNELYVSCSVG
-758 VAVYPDHGDD
+758 VAIYPDHGGDM
-768 LDTLM
+768 DTLM

-788 DHARMFSPQ
+788 DHARMFTPQ
-797 MQDQQLQQLHLESD
+797 MQEQQLQQLHLESD
-811 LRHAIERQQL
+811 LRHAIERQEL
-821 VLHYQPRI
+821 VLYYQPRI
-829 GTRSGLP
+829 DAKSSRLN
-836 HGVEG
+836 GVES
-841 LIRWNHPQRGLIAP
+841 LIRWQHPQHGLIAP
-855 DSFIPVAEESG
+855 DSFIPAAEESG
-866 LIVPIGAWVIREA
+866 LIVSIGAWVIREA
-879 CRQHLA
+879 CRQQVA
-885 WRDAGLGT
+885 WREAGAGD
-893 IAVSINLSAVQL
+893 IAVSINLSAIQL
-905 KNGGLLATLRD
+905 KSGGLVATLRE
-916 VLAEFPVAPGQI
+916 VLREFPVTPGQI

-937 MDDVDEMIA
+937 MDNVDDTIA
-946 TLLAIKALGFA
+946 TLHAIKALGFA
-957 LSIDDFGTGYSSLHY
+957 LSIDDFGTGYSSLNY

-989 NIHNSPQNLAVTKAI
+989 DIHGSPQNLAVTKTI
-1004 IGLGHTLGLSVTA
+1004 IGLGHTLGLTVTA
-1017 EGVESAADAKVL
+1017 EGVESASDADVL
-1029 RQAGCDELQGF
+1029 RHAGCDELQGY

-1047 PAQLAAWRNQ
+1047 QAHFMAWLAQTTAPCAA
-1057 AAQAGQP
+1057 
-1064 LPACA
+1064 

>member
-1 MVGKISRFIG
+1 MVGRISRMIG

-48 RKEMAGNQYIAVIR
+48 RKEMAGNAYIAAIR
-62 DALLPLTRTGAE
+62 DALLPLTRSTA
-74 GQGAAAAAAIGRAET
+74 QADAQAAAIEQAERQF
-89 ELGGGMRSAEL
+89 GAGMRSAQL
-100 AAEFS
+100 SGQFAT
-105 SLLLRPATAP
+105 LLRQAGSGPAAP
-115 DMTPASTPTVDSTA
+115 DDGIA
-129 PSPVFIAGRELLT
+129 PSPAFVAGRALLT

-177 SMRELALNLATAEG
+177 STHALALQLATAEG
-191 AQRQRMQTQF
+191 AQRQRLQTQF
-201 LILEGRMDATMR
+201 LILEGRMDATMG

-221 AFEAS
+221 AFAAS
-226 PPLLRQHLEGS
+226 TPLLRRHLDGS
-237 RTALREAIAQFR
+237 RAALQQAVAQFR

-254 LAGAEANPGGRQ
+254 LAGTPAHADGNAA
-266 ELLLRDAAAVSSLQ
+266 LLRHDAAAVAALQ
-280 LAWKD
+280 RAWRA
-285 AEGELQ
+285 AEHELH

-313 LLLAMILGL
+313 LLLVMILGL

-350 SLRADWHGVDEIG
+350 SLRAVWDSEDETG
-363 RLVGAFNTM
+363 RLVCAFNTM

-378 QRVEQQELV
+378 QRMAQQDLV

-423 AHAWQQG
+423 AHAWQGG

-436 SRGMTSQARSR
+436 VGGMHPQARSR

-458 DEFEVLWHSGDAP
+458 DEFEVCWSGGGTP
-471 TWALISARLITYQ
+471 TWALISARLIDYQ

-490 STFTPINKMKQME
+490 STFTPINKMKLME

-515 SAESLIVMDANMR
+515 SAESLIVMDADMR

-543 MVDLIG
+543 MVELIG
-549 KRPAFLLAPDNSA
+549 KRPAFLLSPDNPP
-562 EQIDNLRHTLARRG
+562 EQLDSLRQTLARRG

-581 ISIQRKSLE
+581 ISVQRKSLE

-633 HDALTGLANRHVSNV
+633 HDALTGLANRHVSKL

-658 RNGEKVGVLF
+658 RSGEKVGVLF
-668 IDLDRFKNVNDA
+668 VDLDRFKHVNDA

-692 VSSRLLQLVREGDT
+692 VSARLLQLVREGDT

-717 ILNGLDDVEAIGRLL
+717 ILNGIGDAEAIAALL
-732 ETRLIPAMRAPHQL
+732 DTRLIPAMRQPHQVE
-746 AGSELYVSCSVG
+746 GSALYVSCSVG
-758 VAVYPDHGDD
+758 VAIYPDHGDD
-768 LDTLM
+768 MDTLM

-788 DHARMFSPQ
+788 DHARMFMPQ
-797 MQDQQLQQLHLESD
+797 MQEQQLQQLHLESD
-811 LRHAIERQQL
+811 LRHAIERQEL
-821 VLHYQPRI
+821 VLYYQPRI
-829 GTRSGLP
+829 DAQSSRLN
-836 HGVEG
+836 GVES
-841 LIRWNHPQRGLIAP
+841 LIRWQHPQHGLIAP
-855 DSFIPVAEESG
+855 DSFIPAAEESG
-866 LIVPIGAWVIREA
+866 LIVAIGAWVIREA
-879 CRQHLA
+879 CRQQLA
-885 WRDAGLGT
+885 WREAGAGD

-905 KNGGLLATLRD
+905 KSGTLVATLRE
-916 VLAEFPVAPGQI
+916 VLREFPVTPGQI

-937 MDDVDEMIA
+937 MDNVDDTIA
-946 TLLAIKALGFA
+946 TLHAIKALGFA
-957 LSIDDFGTGYSSLHY
+957 LSIDDFGTGYSSLNY

-989 NIHNSPQNLAVTKAI
+989 DIHGSPQNLAVTKTI
-1004 IGLGHTLGLSVTA
+1004 IGLGHTLGLTVTA
-1017 EGVESAADAKVL
+1017 EGVESAADADVL
-1029 RQAGCDELQGF
+1029 RHAGCDELQGY

-1047 PAQLAAWRNQ
+1047 QAHFMAWLAHSDARC
-1057 AAQAGQP
+1057 AA
-1064 LPACA
+1064 

>member
-1 MVGKISRFIG
+1 MVGRISRMIG

-35 ILINEKYIAIDFS
+35 ILINEKYLAIDFS
-48 RKEMAGNQYIAVIR
+48 RKEMAGNAYIAVIR
-62 DALLPLTRTGAE
+62 DALLPLTRAPADAGAS
-74 GQGAAAAAAIGRAET
+74 AAAVEQAERRF
-89 ELGGGMRSAEL
+89 GHGMRSAGL
-100 AAEFS
+100 SGEFS
-105 SLLLRPATAP
+105 ALLRQAGAPPAAH
-115 DMTPASTPTVDSTA
+115 DGIA
-129 PSPVFIAGRELLT
+129 PSPAFAAGRELLT

-177 SMRELALNLATAEG
+177 STRDLALQLATAEG
-191 AQRQRMQTQF
+191 VQRQRLQTQF
-201 LILEGRMDATMR
+201 LILEGRMDATMG
-213 GIGSDYTE
+213 GIRSDYTE
-221 AFEAS
+221 AFAAS
-226 PPLLRQHLEGS
+226 TPLLRQHLDGS
-237 RTALREAIAQFR
+237 RATLQQAVAQFR

-254 LAGAEANPGGRQ
+254 LAGTQAAPADTQ
-266 ELLLRDAAAVSSLQ
+266 ELLRHDAAAIAALQ
-280 LAWKD
+280 RAWRET
-285 AEGELQ
+285 EGELQ

-313 LLLAMILGL
+313 LLLVMILGL

-350 SLRADWHGVDEIG
+350 SLRAIWDSEDETG

-378 QRVEQQELV
+378 QRVEQQDLV

-414 HQVLHANQA
+414 HRVLHANQA
-423 AHAWQQG
+423 AHAWQGG

-436 SRGMTSQARSR
+436 VGGMSAHARSR

-458 DEFEVLWHSGDAP
+458 DEFEVCWSGGGTP
-471 TWALISARLITYQ
+471 TWALISARLIDYQ

-490 STFTPINKMKQME
+490 STFTPINKTKLME

-515 SAESLIVMDANMR
+515 SAESLIVMDADMR

-543 MVDLIG
+543 MVELIG
-549 KRPAFLLAPDNSA
+549 KRPAFLLSPHNSH
-562 EQIDNLRHTLARRG
+562 EQLDSLRQTLARRG

-581 ISIQRKSLE
+581 IWIQRKSLE
-590 SYPAWLVMNAV
+590 AYPAWLVMNAV

-633 HDALTGLANRHVSNV
+633 HDALTGLANRHVSKL

-658 RNGEKVGVLF
+658 RSGEKVGVLF
-668 IDLDRFKNVNDA
+668 VDLDRFKHVNDA

-692 VSSRLLQLVREGDT
+692 VSARLLQLVREGDT

-717 ILNGLDDVEAIGRLL
+717 ILNGIGDAAAIGDLL
-732 ETRLIPAMRAPHQL
+732 DARLIPAMREPHQVE
-746 AGSELYVSCSVG
+746 GSELYVSCSVG
-758 VAVYPDHGDD
+758 VAIYPDHGTDM
-768 LDTLM
+768 DTLM

-788 DHARMFSPQ
+788 DHARMFTPQ
-797 MQDQQLQQLHLESD
+797 MEEQQLQQLHLETD
-811 LRHAIERQQL
+811 LRHAIERHEL
-821 VLHYQPRI
+821 VLYYQPRI
-829 GTRSGLP
+829 DARSGRLN
-836 HGVEG
+836 GVES
-841 LIRWNHPQRGLIAP
+841 LIRWQHPQRGLIAP
-855 DSFIPVAEESG
+855 DSFIPAAEESG

-879 CRQHLA
+879 CRQHVA
-885 WRDAGLGT
+885 WREAGAGD
-893 IAVSINLSAVQL
+893 IGVSVNLSAIQL
-905 KNGGLLATLRD
+905 KHGGLVATLRE
-916 VLAEFPVAPGQI
+916 VLRDFPIAPGLI

-937 MDDVDEMIA
+937 MENVDDTIA
-946 TLLAIKALGFA
+946 TLRAIKALGFA
-957 LSIDDFGTGYSSLHY
+957 LSIDDFGTGYSSLNY

-989 NIHNSPQNLAVTKAI
+989 NIHKSPQNLAVTKAI

-1017 EGVESAADAKVL
+1017 EGVESAADAEVL
-1029 RQAGCDELQGF
+1029 RHAGCDELQGY
-1040 YFARPMP
+1040 YFACPMAQ
-1047 PAQLAAWRNQ
+1047 AQLATWL
-1057 AAQAGQP
+1057 AQTTAP
-1064 LPACA
+1064 CPA

>member
-1 MVGKISRFIG
+1 MVGRISRMIG

-48 RKEMAGNQYIAVIR
+48 RKEMAGNDYIAAIR
-62 DALLPLTRTGAE
+62 DALLPLTRSTAHADA
-74 GQGAAAAAAIGRAET
+74 QAAAIEQAERQF
-89 ELGGGMRSAEL
+89 GAGMRSAQL
-100 AAEFS
+100 SGQFAT
-105 SLLLRPATAP
+105 LLRQAGG
-115 DMTPASTPTVDSTA
+115 TPAAHDGLA
-129 PSPVFIAGRELLT
+129 PAPAFVAGRALLT

-177 SMRELALNLATAEG
+177 STHALALQLATAEG
-191 AQRQRMQTQF
+191 AQRQRLQTQF
-201 LILEGRMDATMR
+201 LILEGRMDATMG

-221 AFEAS
+221 AFAAS
-226 PPLLRQHLEGS
+226 TPLLRRHLDGS
-237 RTALREAIAQFR
+237 RAALQQAVAQFR

-254 LAGAEANPGGRQ
+254 LAGTPAHADDNAA
-266 ELLLRDAAAVSSLQ
+266 LLRHDAAAVAALQ
-280 LAWKD
+280 RAWRA
-285 AEGELQ
+285 AEHELH

-313 LLLAMILGL
+313 LLLLMILGL

-350 SLRADWHGVDEIG
+350 SLRAVWDSEDETG
-363 RLVGAFNTM
+363 RLVSAFNTM

-378 QRVEQQELV
+378 QRMAQQDLV

-414 HQVLHANQA
+414 HQVLQANQA
-423 AHAWQQG
+423 AHAWQG
-430 LELDPW
+430 SLELDPW
-436 SRGMTSQARSR
+436 VGGMSPQARSR

-458 DEFEVLWHSGDAP
+458 DEFEVCWSGGGTP
-471 TWALISARLITYQ
+471 TWALISARLIDYQ

-490 STFTPINKMKQME
+490 STFTPINKMKLME

-515 SAESLIVMDANMR
+515 SAESLIVMDADMR

-543 MVDLIG
+543 MVELIG
-549 KRPAFLLAPDNSA
+549 KRPAFLLAPDNSP
-562 EQIDNLRHTLARRG
+562 EQLDSLRQTLARRG

-581 ISIQRKSLE
+581 ISVQRKSLE

-633 HDALTGLANRHVSNV
+633 HDALTGLANRHVSKL

-658 RNGEKVGVLF
+658 RSGEKVGVLF
-668 IDLDRFKNVNDA
+668 VDLDRFKHVNDA

-692 VSSRLLQLVREGDT
+692 VSKRLLQLVREGDT

-717 ILNGLDDVEAIGRLL
+717 ILNGIGDAEAIGALL
-732 ETRLIPAMRAPHQL
+732 DTRLIPAMRQPHQVE
-746 AGSELYVSCSVG
+746 GSALYVSCSVG
-758 VAVYPDHGDD
+758 VAIYPDHGDD
-768 LDTLM
+768 MDTLM

-788 DHARMFSPQ
+788 DNARMFTPQ
-797 MQDQQLQQLHLESD
+797 MQEQQLQQLHLESD
-811 LRHAIERQQL
+811 LRHAIERQEL
-821 VLHYQPRI
+821 VLYYQPRVDAQSS
-829 GTRSGLP
+829 RLN
-836 HGVEG
+836 GVES
-841 LIRWNHPQRGLIAP
+841 LIRWQHPQHGLITP
-855 DSFIPVAEESG
+855 DSFIPAAEESG
-866 LIVPIGAWVIREA
+866 LIVSIGAWVIREA
-879 CRQHLA
+879 CRQQLA
-885 WRDAGLGT
+885 WREAGAGE
-893 IAVSINLSAVQL
+893 IAVSINLSAIQL
-905 KNGGLLATLRD
+905 KSGTLVATLRE
-916 VLAEFPVAPGQI
+916 VLREFPVTPGQI

-937 MDDVDEMIA
+937 MDNVDDTIA
-946 TLLAIKALGFA
+946 TLHAIKALGFA
-957 LSIDDFGTGYSSLHY
+957 LSIDDFGTGYSSLNY

-989 NIHNSPQNLAVTKAI
+989 DIHGSPQNLAVTKTI
-1004 IGLGHTLGLSVTA
+1004 IGLGHTLGLTVTA
-1017 EGVESAADAKVL
+1017 EGVESAADADVL
-1029 RQAGCDELQGF
+1029 RHAGCDELQGY

-1047 PAQLAAWRNQ
+1047 QAHFMAWLAHSDARR
-1057 AAQAGQP
+1057 AA
-1064 LPACA
+1064 

>member
-1 MVGKISRFIG
+1 MVGRISRMIG

-35 ILINEKYIAIDFS
+35 ILINEKYLAIDFS
-48 RKEMAGNQYIAVIR
+48 RKEMAGNAYIAVIR
-62 DALLPLTRTGAE
+62 DALLPLTRAPADAGAS
-74 GQGAAAAAAIGRAET
+74 AAAIDQAERRF
-89 ELGGGMRSAEL
+89 GPGMRSAGL
-100 AAEFS
+100 SGEFS
-105 SLLLRPATAP
+105 TLLRQAGAPPAAH
-115 DMTPASTPTVDSTA
+115 DGIV
-129 PSPVFIAGRELLT
+129 PSPAFAAGRELLT

-177 SMRELALNLATAEG
+177 STRDLALQLATAEG
-191 AQRQRMQTQF
+191 VRRQRLQTQF
-201 LILEGRMDATMR
+201 LILEGRMDATMG
-213 GIGSDYTE
+213 GIRSDYTE
-221 AFEAS
+221 AVAAS
-226 PPLLRQHLEGS
+226 TPLLRQHLDGS
-237 RTALREAIAQFR
+237 RATLQQAVAQFR
-249 ASTQA
+249 TSTQA
-254 LAGAEANPGGRQ
+254 LAGTQAAPAGTQ
-266 ELLLRDAAAVSSLQ
+266 ELLRHDAAAIAALQ
-280 LAWKD
+280 HAWRET
-285 AEGELQ
+285 EGELQ

-313 LLLAMILGL
+313 LLLVMILGL

-350 SLRADWHGVDEIG
+350 SLRAIWDSEDETG

-378 QRVEQQELV
+378 QRVEQQDLV

-414 HQVLHANQA
+414 HRVLHANQA
-423 AHAWQQG
+423 AHAWQGG

-436 SRGMTSQARSR
+436 VGGMSAHARSR

-458 DEFEVLWHSGDAP
+458 DEFEVSWSGGGTP
-471 TWALISARLITYQ
+471 TWALISARLIDYQ

-490 STFTPINKMKQME
+490 STFTPINKTKLME

-515 SAESLIVMDANMR
+515 SAESLIVMDADMR

-543 MVDLIG
+543 MVELIG
-549 KRPAFLLAPDNSA
+549 KRPAFLLSPHNSH
-562 EQIDNLRHTLARRG
+562 EQLDSLRQTLARRG

-581 ISIQRKSLE
+581 IWIQRKSLE
-590 SYPAWLVMNAV
+590 AYPAWLVMNAV

-633 HDALTGLANRHVSNV
+633 HDALTGLANRHVSKL

-658 RNGEKVGVLF
+658 RSGEKVGVLF
-668 IDLDRFKNVNDA
+668 VDLDRFKHVNDA

-692 VSSRLLQLVREGDT
+692 VSARLLQLVREGDT

-717 ILNGLDDVEAIGRLL
+717 ILNGIGDAAAIGDLL
-732 ETRLIPAMRAPHQL
+732 DARLIPAMREPHQVE
-746 AGSELYVSCSVG
+746 GSELYVSCSVG
-758 VAVYPDHGDD
+758 VAIYPDHGTDM
-768 LDTLM
+768 DTLM

-788 DHARMFSPQ
+788 DHARMFTPQ
-797 MQDQQLQQLHLESD
+797 MEEQQLQQLHLETD
-811 LRHAIERQQL
+811 LRHAIERHEL
-821 VLHYQPRI
+821 VLYYQPRI
-829 GTRSGLP
+829 DAHSGRLN
-836 HGVEG
+836 GVES
-841 LIRWNHPQRGLIAP
+841 LIRWQHPQRGLIAP
-855 DSFIPVAEESG
+855 DSFIPAAEESG

-879 CRQHLA
+879 CRQHVA
-885 WRDAGLGT
+885 WREAGAGD
-893 IAVSINLSAVQL
+893 IGVSVNLSAIQL
-905 KNGGLLATLRD
+905 KHDGLVATLRE
-916 VLAEFPVAPGQI
+916 VLRDFPIAPGLV

-937 MDDVDEMIA
+937 MENVDDTIA
-946 TLLAIKALGFA
+946 TLQAIKALGFA
-957 LSIDDFGTGYSSLHY
+957 LSIDDFGTGYSSLNY

-989 NIHNSPQNLAVTKAI
+989 NIHKSPQNLAVTKAI

-1017 EGVESAADAKVL
+1017 EGVESAADAEVL
-1029 RQAGCDELQGF
+1029 RHAGCDELQGY

-1047 PAQLAAWRNQ
+1047 QAQLATWLAQ
-1057 AAQAGQP
+1057 TAAP
-1064 LPACA
+1064 CPA

>member
-1 MVGKISRFIG
+1 MLGRISRMIG

-48 RKEMAGNQYIAVIR
+48 RKEMAGNDYIAAIR
-62 DALLPLTRTGAE
+62 DALLPLARGTAQAGAQAATVE
-74 GQGAAAAAAIGRAET
+74 QAESRFGA
-89 ELGGGMRSAEL
+89 GMRSAEL
-100 AAEFS
+100 NAQFAA
-105 SLLLRPATAP
+105 LLRQAGSTTAP
-115 DMTPASTPTVDSTA
+115 ADDGIA
-129 PSPVFIAGRELLT
+129 PSPAFVAGRALLT

-177 SMRELALNLATAEG
+177 STRALALQLATAEG
-191 AQRQRMQTQF
+191 AQRQRLQTQF
-201 LILEGRMDATMR
+201 LILEGRMDATMG

-221 AFEAS
+221 AFAAS
-226 PPLLRQHLEGS
+226 TPLLRQHLEAS
-237 RTALREAIAQFR
+237 RAALQQAVARFR
-249 ASTQA
+249 ASTQT
-254 LAGAEANPGGRQ
+254 LAGAQVPPAGTQ
-266 ELLLRDAAAVSSLQ
+266 ALLRHDDAALAALR
-280 LAWKD
+280 LAWRD
-285 AEGELQ
+285 TANELQ

-313 LLLAMILGL
+313 LLLVMILGL

-350 SLRADWHGVDEIG
+350 SLRAIWDSEDETG
-363 RLVGAFNTM
+363 RLVRAFNTM

-378 QRVEQQELV
+378 QRMAQQELV

-423 AHAWQQG
+423 AHAWQGG

-436 SRGMTSQARSR
+436 VGGMSPQARSR

-458 DEFEVLWHSGDAP
+458 DEFEVCWSGGGTP
-471 TWALISARLITYQ
+471 TWALISARLIDYQ

-490 STFTPINKMKQME
+490 STFTPINKMKLME

-515 SAESLIVMDANMR
+515 SAESLIVMDAGMR

-543 MVDLIG
+543 MVELIG
-549 KRPAFLLAPDNSA
+549 KRPAFLLAPDNSP
-562 EQIDNLRHTLARRG
+562 EQLDSLRRTLARRG

-581 ISIQRKSLE
+581 IRVQRKSLE

-601 RDLDGVTTHFIASS
+601 RGLDGVTTHFIASS

-633 HDALTGLANRHVSNV
+633 HDALTGLANRHVSKL

-658 RNGEKVGVLF
+658 RSGEKVGVLF
-668 IDLDRFKNVNDA
+668 VDLDRFKHVNDA

-692 VSSRLLQLVREGDT
+692 VSKRLLQLVREGDT

-717 ILNGLDDVEAIGRLL
+717 ILNGIGDAAAIAALLD
-732 ETRLIPAMRAPHQL
+732 TRLIPAMREPHQVEGN
-746 AGSELYVSCSVG
+746 ALYVSCSVG

-768 LDTLM
+768 MDTLM

-788 DHARMFSPQ
+788 DHARMFTPQ
-797 MQDQQLQQLHLESD
+797 MQEQQLQQLHLESD
-811 LRHAIERQQL
+811 LRHAIERHEL
-821 VLHYQPRI
+821 VLYYQPRI
-829 GTRSGLP
+829 DAKSSRVN
-836 HGVEG
+836 GVES
-841 LIRWNHPQRGLIAP
+841 LIRWQHPQHGLIAP
-855 DSFIPVAEESG
+855 DSFIPAAEESG
-866 LIVPIGAWVIREA
+866 LIVSIGAWVIREA
-879 CRQHLA
+879 CRQQLA
-885 WRDAGLGT
+885 WREAGAGD
-893 IAVSINLSAVQL
+893 IAVSINLSAIQL
-905 KNGGLLATLRD
+905 KNGGLVATLRE
-916 VLAEFPVAPGQI
+916 VLREFPVTPGQI

-937 MDDVDEMIA
+937 MDNVDDTIA
-946 TLLAIKALGFA
+946 TLHAIKALGFA
-957 LSIDDFGTGYSSLHY
+957 LSIDDFGTGYSSLNY

-989 NIHNSPQNLAVTKAI
+989 DIHGSPQNLAVTKTI
-1004 IGLGHTLGLSVTA
+1004 IGLGHTLGLTVTA
-1017 EGVESAADAKVL
+1017 EGVESAADADVL
-1029 RQAGCDELQGF
+1029 RHAGCDELQGF

-1047 PAQLAAWRNQ
+1047 QAHFMAWLAQTAAPC
-1057 AAQAGQP
+1057 AA
-1064 LPACA
+1064 

>member
-1 MVGKISRFIG
+1 MVGKISRMIG

-35 ILINEKYIAIDFS
+35 ILINEKYLAIDFS
-48 RKEMAGNQYIAVIR
+48 RKEMAGNAYIAVIR
-62 DALLPLTRTGAE
+62 DALLPLTRAPADAGAS
-74 GQGAAAAAAIGRAET
+74 AAAVEQAERRF
-89 ELGGGMRSAEL
+89 GHGMRSAGL
-100 AAEFS
+100 SGEFS
-105 SLLLRPATAP
+105 ALLRQAGAPPAAH
-115 DMTPASTPTVDSTA
+115 DGIA
-129 PSPVFIAGRELLT
+129 PSPAFAAGRELLT

-177 SMRELALNLATAEG
+177 STRDLALQLATAEG
-191 AQRQRMQTQF
+191 VRRQRLQTQF
-201 LILEGRMDATMR
+201 LILEGRMDATMG
-213 GIGSDYTE
+213 GIRSDYTE
-221 AFEAS
+221 AFAAS
-226 PPLLRQHLEGS
+226 TPLLRQHLDGS
-237 RTALREAIAQFR
+237 RATLQQAVAQFR

-254 LAGAEANPGGRQ
+254 LAGTQAAPADTQ
-266 ELLLRDAAAVSSLQ
+266 ELLRHDAAAIAALQ
-280 LAWKD
+280 RAWRET
-285 AEGELQ
+285 EGELQ

-313 LLLAMILGL
+313 LLLVMILGL

-340 AQEVRETGDH
+340 AQEVRATGDH
-350 SLRADWHGVDEIG
+350 SLRAIWDSEDETG

-378 QRVEQQELV
+378 QRVEQQDLV

-414 HQVLHANQA
+414 HRVLHANQA
-423 AHAWQQG
+423 AHAWQGG

-436 SRGMTSQARSR
+436 VGGMSAHARSR

-458 DEFEVLWHSGDAP
+458 DEFEVSWSGGTP
-471 TWALISARLITYQ
+471 TWALISARLIDYQ

-490 STFTPINKMKQME
+490 STFTPINKTKLME

-515 SAESLIVMDANMR
+515 SAESLIVMDADMR

-543 MVDLIG
+543 MVELIG
-549 KRPAFLLAPDNSA
+549 KRPAFLLSPHNSH
-562 EQIDNLRHTLARRG
+562 EQLDSLRQTLARRG

-581 ISIQRKSLE
+581 IWIQRKSLE
-590 SYPAWLVMNAV
+590 AYPAWLVMNAV

-633 HDALTGLANRHVSNV
+633 HDALTGLANRHVSKL

-658 RNGEKVGVLF
+658 RSGEKVGVLF
-668 IDLDRFKNVNDA
+668 VDLDRFKHVNDA

-692 VSSRLLQLVREGDT
+692 VSARLLQLVREGDT

-717 ILNGLDDVEAIGRLL
+717 ILNGIGDAAAIGDLL
-732 ETRLIPAMRAPHQL
+732 DARLIPAMREPHQVE
-746 AGSELYVSCSVG
+746 GSELYVSCSVG
-758 VAVYPDHGDD
+758 VAIYPDHGTDM
-768 LDTLM
+768 DTLM

-788 DHARMFSPQ
+788 DHARMFTPQ
-797 MQDQQLQQLHLESD
+797 MEEQQLQQLHLETD
-811 LRHAIERQQL
+811 LRHAIERHEL
-821 VLHYQPRI
+821 VLYYQPRI
-829 GTRSGLP
+829 DAHSGRLN
-836 HGVEG
+836 GVES
-841 LIRWNHPQRGLIAP
+841 LIRWQHPQRGLIAP
-855 DSFIPVAEESG
+855 DSFIPAAEESG

-879 CRQHLA
+879 CRQHVA
-885 WRDAGLGT
+885 WREAGAGD
-893 IAVSINLSAVQL
+893 IGVSVNLSAIQL
-905 KNGGLLATLRD
+905 KHGGLVATLRE
-916 VLAEFPVAPGQI
+916 VLRDFPIAPGLV

-937 MDDVDEMIA
+937 MENVDDTIA
-946 TLLAIKALGFA
+946 TLQAIKALGFA
-957 LSIDDFGTGYSSLHY
+957 LSIDDFGTGYSSLNY

-989 NIHNSPQNLAVTKAI
+989 NIHKSPQNLAVTKAI

-1017 EGVESAADAKVL
+1017 EGVESAADAEVL
-1029 RQAGCDELQGF
+1029 RHAGCDELQGY

-1047 PAQLAAWRNQ
+1047 QAQLATWLAQ
-1057 AAQAGQP
+1057 TAAP
-1064 LPACA
+1064 CPA

>member
-1 MVGKISRFIG
+1 MVGRISRMIG

-48 RKEMAGNQYIAVIR
+48 RKEMAGNDYIAAIR
-62 DALLPLTRTGAE
+62 DALLPLARA
-74 GQGAAAAAAIGRAET
+74 QADAAGSAAAIELAERQF
-89 ELGGGMRSAEL
+89 GSDMRSAEL
-100 AAEFS
+100 SREFS
-105 SLLLRPATAP
+105 ALLRQSGNTPVAT
-115 DMTPASTPTVDSTA
+115 DDGIA
-129 PSPVFIAGRELLT
+129 PSPAFVAGRALLT

-177 SMRELALNLATAEG
+177 STRALALQLATAEG
-191 AQRQRMQTQF
+191 AQRQRLQTQF
-201 LILEGRMDATMR
+201 LILEGRMDATMG

-221 AFEAS
+221 AFAAS
-226 PPLLRQHLEGS
+226 TPLLRQHLDGS
-237 RTALREAIAQFR
+237 RAALQQAVAQFR

-254 LAGAEANPGGRQ
+254 LAGAPVRAAGSAA
-266 ELLLRDAAAVSSLQ
+266 LLRHDAAASAAL
-280 LAWKD
+280 LHAWRE
-285 AEGELQ
+285 AEGELH

-313 LLLAMILGL
+313 LLLVMILGL

-350 SLRADWHGVDEIG
+350 SLRAIWDSEDETG
-363 RLVGAFNTM
+363 RLVSAFNTM

-378 QRVEQQELV
+378 QRMAQQELV
-387 ARASAA
+387 ASASAA

-423 AHAWQQG
+423 AHAWQGG

-436 SRGMTSQARSR
+436 VGGMSPQARSR

-458 DEFEVLWHSGDAP
+458 DEFEVCWSGSGTP
-471 TWALISARLITYQ
+471 TWALISARLIDYQ

-490 STFTPINKMKQME
+490 STFTPINKMKLME

-515 SAESLIVMDANMR
+515 SAESLIVMDAGMR

-543 MVDLIG
+543 MVELIG
-549 KRPAFLLAPDNSA
+549 KRPAFLLAPDNSP
-562 EQIDNLRHTLARRG
+562 EQLDSLRRTLARRG

-581 ISIQRKSLE
+581 IRVQRKSLE

-633 HDALTGLANRHVSNV
+633 HDALTGLANRHVSNL

-658 RNGEKVGVLF
+658 RSGEKVGVLF
-668 IDLDRFKNVNDA
+668 VDLDRFKHVNDA

-692 VSSRLLQLVREGDT
+692 VSARLLQLVREGDT

-717 ILNGLDDVEAIGRLL
+717 ILNGIGDAASIAALLD
-732 ETRLIPAMRAPHQL
+732 TRLIPAMRQPHQVE
-746 AGSELYVSCSVG
+746 GNELYVSCSVG
-758 VAVYPDHGDD
+758 VAIYPDHGGDM
-768 LDTLM
+768 DTLM

-788 DHARMFSPQ
+788 DHARMFTPQ
-797 MQDQQLQQLHLESD
+797 MQEQQLQQLHLESD
-811 LRHAIERQQL
+811 LRHAIERQEL
-821 VLHYQPRI
+821 VLYYQPRI
-829 GTRSGLP
+829 DAKSSRLN
-836 HGVEG
+836 GVES
-841 LIRWNHPQRGLIAP
+841 LIRWQHPQHGLIAP
-855 DSFIPVAEESG
+855 DSFIPAAEESG
-866 LIVPIGAWVIREA
+866 LIVSIGAWVIREA
-879 CRQHLA
+879 CRQQVA
-885 WRDAGLGT
+885 WREAGAGD
-893 IAVSINLSAVQL
+893 IAVSINLSAIQL
-905 KNGGLLATLRD
+905 KSGGLVATLRE
-916 VLAEFPVAPGQI
+916 VLREFPVTPGQI

-937 MDDVDEMIA
+937 MDNVDDTIA
-946 TLLAIKALGFA
+946 TLHAIKALGFA
-957 LSIDDFGTGYSSLHY
+957 LSIDDFGTGYSSLNY

-989 NIHNSPQNLAVTKAI
+989 DIHGSPQNLAVTKTI
-1004 IGLGHTLGLSVTA
+1004 IGLGHTLGLTVTA
-1017 EGVESAADAKVL
+1017 EGVESAADADVL
-1029 RQAGCDELQGF
+1029 RHAGCDELQGY

-1047 PAQLAAWRNQ
+1047 QAHFMAWLAQTTAPCAA
-1057 AAQAGQP
+1057 
-1064 LPACA
+1064 

>member
-1 MVGKISRFIG
+1 MIG

-48 RKEMAGNQYIAVIR
+48 RKEMAGNDYIAAIR
-62 DALLPLTRTGAE
+62 DALLPLTRSTAHADA
-74 GQGAAAAAAIGRAET
+74 QAAAIEQAERQF
-89 ELGGGMRSAEL
+89 GAGMRSAQL
-100 AAEFS
+100 SGQFAT
-105 SLLLRPATAP
+105 LLRQAGG
-115 DMTPASTPTVDSTA
+115 TPAAHDGLA
-129 PSPVFIAGRELLT
+129 PAPAFVAGRALLT

-177 SMRELALNLATAEG
+177 STHALALQLATAEG
-191 AQRQRMQTQF
+191 AQRQRLQTQF
-201 LILEGRMDATMR
+201 LILEGRMDATMG

-221 AFEAS
+221 AFAAS
-226 PPLLRQHLEGS
+226 TPLLRRHLDGS
-237 RTALREAIAQFR
+237 RAALQQAVAQFR

-254 LAGAEANPGGRQ
+254 LAGTPAHADGNAA
-266 ELLLRDAAAVSSLQ
+266 LLRHDAAAVAALQ
-280 LAWKD
+280 RAWRA
-285 AEGELQ
+285 AEHELH

-313 LLLAMILGL
+313 LLLLMILGL

-350 SLRADWHGVDEIG
+350 SLRAIWDSEDETG
-363 RLVGAFNTM
+363 RLVSAFNTM

-378 QRVEQQELV
+378 QRMAQQDLV

-423 AHAWQQG
+423 AHAWQG
-430 LELDPW
+430 SLELDPW
-436 SRGMTSQARSR
+436 VGGMSPQARSR

-458 DEFEVLWHSGDAP
+458 DEFEVCWSGGGTP
-471 TWALISARLITYQ
+471 TWALISARLIDYQ

-490 STFTPINKMKQME
+490 STFTPINKMKLME

-515 SAESLIVMDANMR
+515 SAESLIVMDADMR

-543 MVDLIG
+543 MVELIG
-549 KRPAFLLAPDNSA
+549 KRPAFLLSPDNSP
-562 EQIDNLRHTLARRG
+562 EQLDSLRQTLARRG

-581 ISIQRKSLE
+581 ISVQRKSLE

-633 HDALTGLANRHVSNV
+633 HDALTGLANRHVSKL

-658 RNGEKVGVLF
+658 RSGEKVGVLF
-668 IDLDRFKNVNDA
+668 VDLDRFKHVNDA

-692 VSSRLLQLVREGDT
+692 VSKRLLQLVREGDT
-706 VSRLGGDEFVV
+706 VSRLGGDEFVI
-717 ILNGLDDVEAIGRLL
+717 ILNGIGDAEAIGALL
-732 ETRLIPAMRAPHQL
+732 DTRLIPAMRQPHQVE
-746 AGSELYVSCSVG
+746 GSALYVSCSVG
-758 VAVYPDHGDD
+758 VAIYPDHGDD
-768 LDTLM
+768 MDTLM

-788 DHARMFSPQ
+788 DHARMFTPQ
-797 MQDQQLQQLHLESD
+797 MQEQQLQQLHLESD
-811 LRHAIERQQL
+811 LRHAIERQEL
-821 VLHYQPRI
+821 VLYYQPRI
-829 GTRSGLP
+829 DAQSSRVN
-836 HGVEG
+836 GVES
-841 LIRWNHPQRGLIAP
+841 LIRWQHPQHGLIAP
-855 DSFIPVAEESG
+855 DSFIPAAEESG
-866 LIVPIGAWVIREA
+866 LIVSIGAWVIREA
-879 CRQHLA
+879 CRQQLA
-885 WRDAGLGT
+885 WREAGTGD
-893 IAVSINLSAVQL
+893 IAVSINLSAIQL
-905 KNGGLLATLRD
+905 KSGTLVATLRE
-916 VLAEFPVAPGQI
+916 VLREFPVTPGQI

-937 MDDVDEMIA
+937 MDNVDDTIA
-946 TLLAIKALGFA
+946 TLHAIKALGFA
-957 LSIDDFGTGYSSLHY
+957 LSIDDFGTGYSSLNY

-989 NIHNSPQNLAVTKAI
+989 DIHGSPQNLAVTKTI
-1004 IGLGHTLGLSVTA
+1004 IGLGHTLGLTVTA
-1017 EGVESAADAKVL
+1017 EGVESAADADVL
-1029 RQAGCDELQGF
+1029 RHAGCDELQGY

-1047 PAQLAAWRNQ
+1047 QAHFMAWLAHSDARC
-1057 AAQAGQP
+1057 AA
-1064 LPACA
+1064 

>member
-1 MVGKISRFIG
+1 MIG

-48 RKEMAGNQYIAVIR
+48 RKEMAGNDYIAAIR
-62 DALLPLTRTGAE
+62 DALLPLARA
-74 GQGAAAAAAIGRAET
+74 QADAAGSAAAIEMAERQF
-89 ELGGGMRSAEL
+89 GSDMRSAEL
-100 AAEFS
+100 SREFS
-105 SLLLRPATAP
+105 ALLRQSGSTPVAP
-115 DMTPASTPTVDSTA
+115 DDGIA
-129 PSPVFIAGRELLT
+129 PSPAFVAGRALLT

-177 SMRELALNLATAEG
+177 STRALALQLATAEG
-191 AQRQRMQTQF
+191 AQRQRLQTQF
-201 LILEGRMDATMR
+201 LILEGRMDATMG

-221 AFEAS
+221 AFAAS
-226 PPLLRQHLEGS
+226 TPLLRQHLDGS
-237 RTALREAIAQFR
+237 RAALQQAVAQFR

-254 LAGAEANPGGRQ
+254 LAGAPVSAAGSAA
-266 ELLLRDAAAVSSLQ
+266 LLRHDAAASAAL
-280 LAWKD
+280 LHAWRE
-285 AEGELQ
+285 AEGELH

-313 LLLAMILGL
+313 LLLVMILGL

-350 SLRADWHGVDEIG
+350 SLRAIWDSEDETG
-363 RLVGAFNTM
+363 RLVSAFNTM

-378 QRVEQQELV
+378 QRMAQQELV
-387 ARASAA
+387 ASASAA

-423 AHAWQQG
+423 AHAWQGG

-436 SRGMTSQARSR
+436 VGGMSPQARSR

-458 DEFEVLWHSGDAP
+458 DEFEVCWSGSGTP
-471 TWALISARLITYQ
+471 TWALISARLIDYQ

-490 STFTPINKMKQME
+490 STFTPINKMKLME

-515 SAESLIVMDANMR
+515 SAESLIVMDAGMR

-543 MVDLIG
+543 MVELIG
-549 KRPAFLLAPDNSA
+549 KRPAFLLAPDNSP
-562 EQIDNLRHTLARRG
+562 EQLDSLRRTLARRG

-581 ISIQRKSLE
+581 IRVQRKSLE

-633 HDALTGLANRHVSNV
+633 HDALTGLANRHVSKL

-658 RNGEKVGVLF
+658 RSGEKVGVLF
-668 IDLDRFKNVNDA
+668 VDLDRFKHVNDA

-692 VSSRLLQLVREGDT
+692 VSARLLQLVREGDT

-717 ILNGLDDVEAIGRLL
+717 ILNGIGDAASIAALLD
-732 ETRLIPAMRAPHQL
+732 TRLIPAMRQPHQVE
-746 AGSELYVSCSVG
+746 GNELYVSCSVG
-758 VAVYPDHGDD
+758 VAIYPDHGGDM
-768 LDTLM
+768 DTLM

-788 DHARMFSPQ
+788 DHARMFTPQ
-797 MQDQQLQQLHLESD
+797 MQEQQLQQLHLESD
-811 LRHAIERQQL
+811 LRHAIERQEL
-821 VLHYQPRI
+821 VLYYQPRI
-829 GTRSGLP
+829 DAKSSRLN
-836 HGVEG
+836 GVES
-841 LIRWNHPQRGLIAP
+841 LIRWQHPQHGLIAP
-855 DSFIPVAEESG
+855 DSFIPAAEESG
-866 LIVPIGAWVIREA
+866 LIVSIGAWVIREA
-879 CRQHLA
+879 CRQQVA
-885 WRDAGLGT
+885 WREAGAGD
-893 IAVSINLSAVQL
+893 IAVSINLSAIQL
-905 KNGGLLATLRD
+905 KSGGLVATLRE
-916 VLAEFPVAPGQI
+916 VLREFPVTPGQI

-937 MDDVDEMIA
+937 MDNVDDTIA
-946 TLLAIKALGFA
+946 TLHAIKALGFA
-957 LSIDDFGTGYSSLHY
+957 LSIDDFGTGYSSLNY

-989 NIHNSPQNLAVTKAI
+989 DIHGSPQNLAVTKTI
-1004 IGLGHTLGLSVTA
+1004 IGLGHTLGLTVTA
-1017 EGVESAADAKVL
+1017 EGVESAADADVL
-1029 RQAGCDELQGF
+1029 RHAGCDELQGY

-1047 PAQLAAWRNQ
+1047 QAHFMAWLAQTTASCAA
-1057 AAQAGQP
+1057 
-1064 LPACA
+1064 

>member
-1 MVGKISRFIG
+1 MVGRISRMIG

-48 RKEMAGNQYIAVIR
+48 RKEMAGNDYIAAIR
-62 DALLPLTRTGAE
+62 DALLPLTRSTAHADA
-74 GQGAAAAAAIGRAET
+74 QAAAIEQAERQF
-89 ELGGGMRSAEL
+89 GAGMRSAQL
-100 AAEFS
+100 SGQFAT
-105 SLLLRPATAP
+105 LLRQAGG
-115 DMTPASTPTVDSTA
+115 TPAAHDGLA
-129 PSPVFIAGRELLT
+129 PAPAFVAGRALLT

-177 SMRELALNLATAEG
+177 STHALALQLATAEG
-191 AQRQRMQTQF
+191 AQRQRLQTQF
-201 LILEGRMDATMR
+201 LILEGRMDATMG

-221 AFEAS
+221 AFAAS
-226 PPLLRQHLEGS
+226 TPLLRRHLDGS
-237 RTALREAIAQFR
+237 RAALQQAVAQFR

-254 LAGAEANPGGRQ
+254 LAGTPAHADGNAA
-266 ELLLRDAAAVSSLQ
+266 LLRHDAAAVAALQ
-280 LAWKD
+280 RAWRA
-285 AEGELQ
+285 AEHELH

-313 LLLAMILGL
+313 LLLLMILGL

-350 SLRADWHGVDEIG
+350 SLRAIWDSEDETG
-363 RLVGAFNTM
+363 RLVSAFNTM

-378 QRVEQQELV
+378 QRMAQQDLV

-423 AHAWQQG
+423 AHAWQG
-430 LELDPW
+430 SLELDPW
-436 SRGMTSQARSR
+436 VGGMSPQARSR

-458 DEFEVLWHSGDAP
+458 DEFEVCWSGGGTP
-471 TWALISARLITYQ
+471 TWALISARLIDYQ

-490 STFTPINKMKQME
+490 STFTPINKMKLME

-515 SAESLIVMDANMR
+515 SAESLIVMDADMR

-543 MVDLIG
+543 MVELIG
-549 KRPAFLLAPDNSA
+549 KRPAFLLSPDNSP
-562 EQIDNLRHTLARRG
+562 EQLDSLRQTLARRG

-581 ISIQRKSLE
+581 ISVQRKSLE

-633 HDALTGLANRHVSNV
+633 HDALTGLANRHVSKL

-658 RNGEKVGVLF
+658 RSGEKVGVLF
-668 IDLDRFKNVNDA
+668 VDLDRFKHVNDA

-692 VSSRLLQLVREGDT
+692 VSKRLLQLVREGDT
-706 VSRLGGDEFVV
+706 VSRLGGDEFVI
-717 ILNGLDDVEAIGRLL
+717 ILNGIGDAEAIGALL
-732 ETRLIPAMRAPHQL
+732 DTRLIPAMRQPHQVE
-746 AGSELYVSCSVG
+746 GSALYVSCSVG
-758 VAVYPDHGDD
+758 VAIYPDHGDD
-768 LDTLM
+768 MDTLM

-788 DHARMFSPQ
+788 DHARMFTPQ
-797 MQDQQLQQLHLESD
+797 MQEQQLQQLHLESD
-811 LRHAIERQQL
+811 LRHAIERQEL
-821 VLHYQPRI
+821 VLYYQPRI
-829 GTRSGLP
+829 DAQSSRVN
-836 HGVEG
+836 GVES
-841 LIRWNHPQRGLIAP
+841 LIRWQHPQHGLIAP
-855 DSFIPVAEESG
+855 DSFIPAAEESG
-866 LIVPIGAWVIREA
+866 LIVSIGAWVIREA
-879 CRQHLA
+879 CRQQLA
-885 WRDAGLGT
+885 WREAGTGD
-893 IAVSINLSAVQL
+893 IAVSINLSAIQL
-905 KNGGLLATLRD
+905 KSGTLVATLRE
-916 VLAEFPVAPGQI
+916 VLREFPVTPGQI

-937 MDDVDEMIA
+937 MDNVDDTIA
-946 TLLAIKALGFA
+946 TLHAIKALGFA
-957 LSIDDFGTGYSSLHY
+957 LSIDDFGTGYSSLNY

-989 NIHNSPQNLAVTKAI
+989 DIHGSPQNLAVTKTI
-1004 IGLGHTLGLSVTA
+1004 IGLGHTLGLTVTA
-1017 EGVESAADAKVL
+1017 EGVESAADADVL
-1029 RQAGCDELQGF
+1029 RHAGCDELQGY

-1047 PAQLAAWRNQ
+1047 QAHFMAWLAHSDARC
-1057 AAQAGQP
+1057 AA
-1064 LPACA
+1064 

>member
-74 GQGAAAAAAIGRAET
+74 GQGAAAAAAINRAEN
-89 ELGGGMRSAEL
+89 EFGGSMRSGEL
-100 AAEFS
+100 AAEFAA
-105 SLLLRPATAP
+105 LLQKPASAATA
-115 DMTPASTPTVDSTA
+115 AADSLA

-177 SMRELALNLATAEG
+177 SMRELALNLSVAEG

-226 PPLLRQHLEGS
+226 KPLLRQHLSGS
-237 RTALREAIAQFR
+237 RTALGVAITQFR

-254 LAGAEANPGGRQ
+254 LAGAEANPAGRQ

-313 LLLAMILGL
+313 LLLVMILGL

-350 SLRADWHGVDEIG
+350 SLRADWHSVDEIG

-378 QRVEQQELV
+378 QRVEQQDLI
-387 ARASAA
+387 ARASSF

-407 MVTSIPH
+407 MVTSVPH

-436 SRGMTSQARSR
+436 NRGMSAQARSR

-458 DEFEVLWHSGDAP
+458 DEFEVLWHSGDTP
-471 TWALISARLITYQ
+471 TWALISARVITYQ

-490 STFTPINKMKQME
+490 STFTPINKMKLME

-549 KRPAFLLAPDNSA
+549 KRPAFLLAPDNSP

-601 RDLDGVTTHFIASS
+601 RDPDGVTTHFIASS

-633 HDALTGLANRHVSNV
+633 HDALTGLANRHVSNL

-658 RNGEKVGVLF
+658 RNDEKVGVLF

-692 VSSRLLQLVREGDT
+692 VSARLLQLVREGDT

-717 ILNGLDDVEAIGRLL
+717 ILNGIDDVEAIGRLI
-732 ETRLIPAMRAPHQL
+732 EARLIPAMRAPHQV

-829 GTRSGLP
+829 DAKSGLL

-866 LIVPIGAWVIREA
+866 LIVSIGAWVIREA
-879 CRQHLA
+879 CRQHVA
-885 WRDAGLGT
+885 WRDAGAGT

-905 KNGGLLATLRD
+905 KNGALLATLRD

-937 MDDVDEMIA
+937 MDDVDDTIA
-946 TLLAIKALGFA
+946 TLHAIKALGFA
-957 LSIDDFGTGYSSLHY
+957 LSIDDFGTGYSSLNY

-1017 EGVESAADAKVL
+1017 EGVESAADADVL

-1047 PAQLAAWRNQ
+1047 LAQLAAWRNL
-1057 AAQAGQP
+1057 AAQP

>member
-957 LSIDDFGTGYSSLHY
+957 LSIDDFGTGYSSLNY

-1017 EGVESAADAKVL
+1017 EGVESAADAEVL

-1047 PAQLAAWRNQ
+1047 PAQLAAWRLQ